1 MNPSDKN
8 NLWIVSPKIKCAH
21 TAFVACVLLLLSHFA
36 IIGCGP
42 LTTDPQ
48 SGIPLDDSSADSRP
62 EKVWPVERT
71 LVSNEV
77 NCIAADANN
86 VWIAT
91 ARGVSRWERQQDQ
104 WLHYTMEDGL
114 ANDMVNAVAV
124 DGQWV
129 WFATDEGVSRY
140 DIQTDTFAT
149 FRTIDGLASDQVSSI
164 AIDGNYVWFGTSEG
178 LNRYDK
184 TIDSWAVRTRKD
196 GLVSK
201 IITTIAVEPEY
212 VWVGTDR
219 EINPDPHGWDED
231 PRFSR
236 GGVSR
241 YHRDTDSWN
250 NYTKSD
256 GLIDSEIAT
265 IAVDDNSVWFGTQD
279 EGVSQYNQ
287 VDQTF
292 IKTYT
297 KTDLLK
303 SNMITS
309 IRSDGFQVWFGTANA
324 GVHRFIKPVNT
335 WVHYTKADGLSSNH
349 VSWITTQGDDVWFAS
364 KEDGISRFDKVTGE
378 WTIYKQ
384 ADFLADNDVRD
395 ITRDADGNLWVA
407 TVAGISVYVPQTRT
421 WEIISKEDGLPT
433 PYITSISISSQ
444 QSSMLRSENNQ
455 QDGIESSEASLPTAI
470 WIGSDRGIG
479 TRTSVGTEW
488 VFHTPPQAAT
498 QGEAFVTAIDADPTQ
513 SNSAIWIGTS
523 LGPAMYDPTSQEWTQ
538 LALPDA
544 PKNPLIVSVLAH
556 KENVWFGGAE
566 GVWRYSIA
574 NKKMHPAAD
583 GLPNPYVSALLLTG
597 EEEKEDT
604 LWAGTRRGL
613 ARYDNTRQRWV
624 PLSFNKQ
631 LPSPNVTALAFGD
644 DILWIGT
651 PKGLG
656 SYTIASDTWNSLSN
670 VPYNIRD
677 ILCDTAAT
685 LWLATDIGLVE
696 YHHHEKAKNVDRDVI
711 EDGATEKH
719 SKTLGKHPS
728 KNTHLTE
735 PQGNIKTGQSGESS
749 ETVVRNVMEDGST
762 EKDSKT
768 PIHLTEPQ
776 GNIKITEPQG
786 NIKTGQSGESSET
799 VVRNVMEDGSTEK
812 DLKTSTHLIEPQGN
826 IKTGQSGESSE
837 TVVRNVMEDG
847 STEKDLKTSIHLI
860 EPQGNIKIHQSRPM
874 REPFLETRVSHI
886 KFDGDYIWFNNWRAS
901 PNGSIVRFH
910 RPTETWRRF
919 TRLDILQSTQ
929 KRSMTFIRWTYVDTD
944 AVWFTTDYGVLRYD
958 KMADTWQHFTTED
971 GLSTDDVNKI
981 AVSEQ
986 SVWVIPMIG
995 LELNHYSKATGTWAV
1010 VEEEGHREIET
1021 IKSLGVDGPNVW
1033 FASGRGLTRYNEITR
1048 EWKNFGPR
1056 DGLAGRG
1063 AEWITVD
1070 DDFIWVARSEW
1081 DRGSNRPLSRFDKKT
1096 KKWTTFSTNDVLAAK
1111 TIRRIIAAEN
1121 DVWILY
1127 RPWDDAGV
1135 TRYDRRTKE
1144 WTTIRSG
1151 RGTLE
1156 LAADDD
1162 YLWLAAPNE
1171 GLRRFHFASGT
1182 WETFKD
1188 IKGLLHNHV
1197 GEYGLAVDEDYVWVG
1212 TLRGLSRYD
1221 KQKESWTPLTA
1232 LPTLI
1237 GRTVR
1242 TVDTD
1247 ERFVWVGTDKGM
1259 SRYDKVLG
1267 NWKNYRQEG
1276 GSENI
1281 ETHGGHWH
1289 RHGRKKKDSLSDNVV
1304 SSIVTDEQYVW
1315 VGTRDGANRFDKIAL
1330 QWDQYK
1336 THHGLP
1342 ANNVTSVSSDG
1353 DSIWV
1358 GTNSGIGKYPRT
1370 ADDLNAWITYTSGTE
1385 IQPSAVSKEF
1395 AESLVTDQIWCITAS
1410 KRHVWVGTRRGVS
1423 KYDIGRDIWQTITV
1437 DDGLASDEVSCI
1449 AIDGDNVWFGSDRGV
1464 TLYNEETKVWAAYT
1478 TEDGLASNKVTTI
1491 GVDGAEVW
1499 IGTYNAGVSRFDQ
1512 LANSWTTYTRDNGLA
1527 HNGILSMSID
1537 SKYVWFGTYRGLSRF
1552 DKRTGIWTVFTE
1564 VYGPEDILR

>member
-1 MNPSDKN
+1 MMNPSDQN
-8 NLWIVSPKIKCAH
+8 NLRIVRHKSKCTY
-21 TAFVACVLLLLSHFA
+21 TAFVACVLLMLCNFV

-48 SGIPLDDSSADSRP
+48 SNVPLEDSGADSRS
-62 EKVWPVERT
+62 EKAWPVERT

-77 NCIAADANN
+77 NCIAADSEN

-91 ARGVSRWERQQDQ
+91 ARGVSRWKRQQDQ
-104 WLHYTMEDGL
+104 WLHYTMENGL

-140 DIQTDTFAT
+140 DTQTDTFAT

-164 AIDGNYVWFGTSEG
+164 AVDGNYVWFGTSNG

-256 GLIDSEIAT
+256 GLIDNEIAT

-364 KEDGISRFDKVTGE
+364 KEDGISRFDKVTGD

-395 ITRDADGNLWVA
+395 IAHDADGNLWVA
-407 TVAGISVYVPQTRT
+407 TVAGISVYAPQTRT

-433 PYITSISISSQ
+433 PYVTSIFINRQSSAVSSQ
-444 QSSMLRSENNQ
+444 PTVSDSNHGNSQLSAISNQ
-455 QDGIESSEASLPTAI
+455 QEGVGEAETSSPTVSDSRQPTAI
-470 WIGSDRGIG
+470 WIGSDRGLG
-479 TRTSVGTEW
+479 TRTYTGDEW
-488 VFHTPPQAAT
+488 VFYTPQNSNRQSTVSRQQEGTEASETSLPKADGSQKPT
-498 QGEAFVTAIDADPTQ
+498 TIHGETFVTAIDADATQ
-513 SNSAIWIGTS
+513 PNPVIWVGTS
-523 LGPAMYDPTSQEWTQ
+523 LGPGMYDPASQKWTQ
-538 LALPDA
+538 LDLPDA
-544 PKNPLIVSVLAH
+544 PKNPLILSVLVH
-556 KENVWFGGAE
+556 DESVWFGGVE
-566 GVWRYSIA
+566 GTWRYSIA
-574 NKKMHPAAD
+574 DRKMHPAAD
-583 GLPNPYVSALLLTG
+583 GLPNPYVSVLLSTG
-597 EEEKEDT
+597 EKEKEKT
-604 LWAGTRRGL
+604 LWAGTRQGL
-613 ARYDNTRQRWV
+613 AKYDNTQQRWV
-624 PLSFNKQ
+624 PLSFNEQ
-631 LPSPNVTALAFGD
+631 LPAPNVTALAFQDG
-644 DILWIGT
+644 ILWIGT
-651 PKGLG
+651 SRGLG
-656 SYTIASDTWNSLSN
+656 SYTIASDAWRSLSN
-670 VPYNIRD
+670 MSYNIRD
-677 ILCDTAAT
+677 ILCTADAT

-696 YHHHEKAKNVDRDVI
+696 YHPPEKTENGVRHVT
-711 EDGATEKH
+711 EDGSTEQH
-719 SKTLGKHPS
+719 SKTLEKHPS
-728 KNTHLTE
+728 KNTHPT
-735 PQGNIKTGQSGESS
+735 
-749 ETVVRNVMEDGST
+749 
-762 EKDSKT
+762 
-768 PIHLTEPQ
+768 
-776 GNIKITEPQG
+776 
-786 NIKTGQSGESSET
+786 
-799 VVRNVMEDGSTEK
+799 
-812 DLKTSTHLIEPQGN
+812 
-826 IKTGQSGESSE
+826 
-837 TVVRNVMEDG
+837 
-847 STEKDLKTSIHLI
+847 
-860 EPQGNIKIHQSRPM
+860 EPQGNIKIHQSRPV

-886 KFDGDYIWFNNWRAS
+886 KFDGDYIWFNNWRTS

-958 KMADTWQHFTTED
+958 KISDTWQHFTAED
-971 GLSTDDVNKI
+971 GLSTEDVNKI

-1021 IKSLGVDGPNVW
+1021 IKSIEVDGPNVW
-1033 FASGRGLTRYNEITR
+1033 FASGRGLTRYNEITQ

-1063 AEWITVD
+1063 GEWITVD
-1070 DDFIWVARSEW
+1070 DDFIWIARSEW
-1081 DRGSNRPLSRFDKKT
+1081 DRGSNRPLSRYDKKT
-1096 KKWTTFSTNDVLAAK
+1096 KKWATFSTNDVLAAK
-1111 TIRRIIAAEN
+1111 TIRRIISTKN

-1221 KQKESWTPLTA
+1221 KRKESWTPLAA

-1289 RHGRKKKDSLSDNVV
+1289 QHGRKKRDCLSDNVV

-1330 QWDQYK
+1330 EWDQYK

-1410 KRHVWVGTRRGVS
+1410 KRHVWIGTRRGVS
-1423 KYDIGRDIWQTITV
+1423 KYEIGRDIWKTITME
-1437 DDGLASDEVSCI
+1437 DGLASDEVSCI

-1464 TLYNEETKVWAAYT
+1464 TLYNEKTEVWAAYT
-1478 TEDGLASNKVTTI
+1478 TADGLASNKVTTI

-1512 LANSWTTYTRDNGLA
+1512 LTDTWTTYTRAEGLA

-1537 SKYVWFGTYRGLSRF
+1537 KNYVWFGTYRGLSRF

>member
-1 MNPSDKN
+1 MMKRTDESKPWNAG
-8 NLWIVSPKIKCAH
+8 LKCRPLYA
-21 TAFVACVLLLLSHFA
+21 ASIACALLLLSFFM
-36 IIGCGP
+36 IVGCGP
-42 LTTDPQ
+42 LITTDPQ
-48 SGIPLDDSSADSRP
+48 SGVPYEGSQTDAGSA
-62 EKVWPVERT
+62 KMWPVERT

-77 NCIAADANN
+77 NCVAADLDN

-91 ARGVSRWERQQDQ
+91 ARGVSRWDRHQDK

-140 DIQTDTFAT
+140 DMQTNTFAT
-149 FRTIDGLASDQVSSI
+149 FRTIDGLASDEVSSI
-164 AIDGNYVWFGTSEG
+164 AVDGNYVWFGTSDG

-201 IITTIAVEPEY
+201 VITTIAVEPEY

-219 EINPDPHGWDED
+219 EINPDEHGWDED

-265 IAVDDNSVWFGTQD
+265 IAVDDDSVWFGTQK

-303 SNMITS
+303 SNMITC
-309 IRSDGFQVWFGTANA
+309 IRADGFQVWFGTANA

-349 VSWITTQGDDVWFAS
+349 VSWITTQGNDVWFGS
-364 KEDGISRFDKVTGE
+364 KEDGVSRFDKVSGE

-384 ADFLADNDVRD
+384 ADFLADNDVRYL
-395 ITRDADGNLWVA
+395 TRDPDGNLWMA
-407 TVAGISVYVPQTRT
+407 TVAGISIYSPQTRN
-421 WEIISKEDGLPT
+421 WEIISRKDGLPT
-433 PYITSISISSQ
+433 PYITSIDFAKEAISHQ
-444 QSSMLRSENNQ
+444 QE
-455 QDGIESSEASLPTAI
+455 GVGSSETSSPTAI
-470 WIGSDRGIG
+470 WIGCDRGLG
-479 TRTSVGTEW
+479 TRAYLGEEWTFQVPPRTE
-488 VFHTPPQAAT
+488 T
-498 QGEAFVTAIDADPTQ
+498 QGEAFVTSVDTGPASQDHLV
-513 SNSAIWIGTS
+513 WIGTS
-523 LGPAMYDPTSQEWTQ
+523 SGPAVYDTASQAWMQ
-538 LALPDA
+538 LALPDT
-544 PKNPLIVSVLAH
+544 PKNLLILSVLAH
-556 KENVWFGGAE
+556 EERVWFGGAE
-566 GVWRYSIA
+566 GVWQYSIA
-574 NKKMHPAAD
+574 DKQMHRVAN
-583 GLPNPYVSALLLTG
+583 GLPNPYVNVLLSTDSG
-597 EEEKEDT
+597 EHPSKNTSPTEET

-613 ARYDNTRQRWV
+613 ARYDSTQQRWT
-624 PLSFNKQ
+624 PLSFNDQ
-631 LPSPNVTALAFGD
+631 LPSPNVTALAFQKG
-644 DILWIGT
+644 ILWIGT
-651 PKGLG
+651 PQGLG
-656 SYTIASDTWNSLSN
+656 SYTIASDSWNSLSN
-670 VPYNIRD
+670 VPYNVRD
-677 ILCDTAAT
+677 ILCDADET
-685 LWLATDIGLVE
+685 LWMATDNGLVE
-696 YHHHEKAKNVDRDVI
+696 YD
-711 EDGATEKH
+711 T
-719 SKTLGKHPS
+719 
-728 KNTHLTE
+728 
-735 PQGNIKTGQSGESS
+735 QSGRE
-749 ETVVRNVMEDGST
+749 V
-762 EKDSKT
+762 
-768 PIHLTEPQ
+768 L
-776 GNIKITEPQG
+776 
-786 NIKTGQSGESSET
+786 
-799 VVRNVMEDGSTEK
+799 
-812 DLKTSTHLIEPQGN
+812 
-826 IKTGQSGESSE
+826 
-837 TVVRNVMEDG
+837 
-847 STEKDLKTSIHLI
+847 
-860 EPQGNIKIHQSRPM
+860 HQSRPV
-874 REPFLETRVSHI
+874 REPFLETRVSNI
-886 KFDGDYIWFNNWRAS
+886 KFDGDYIWLNSWAAS
-901 PNGSIVRFH
+901 PNGALVRFH
-910 RPTETWRRF
+910 RPTATWRRF

-929 KRSMTFIRWTYVDTD
+929 KRSMTLIRWTYVDTD
-944 AVWFTTDYGVLRYD
+944 AVWFTTDYGILRYD
-958 KMADTWQHFTTED
+958 KMTDTWQHFTTEN
-971 GLSTDDVNKI
+971 GLSTNDVNKI

-995 LELNHYSKATGTWAV
+995 LELNHYSKATGTWEI
-1010 VEEEGHREIET
+1010 VEQEDNREVERVKAI
-1021 IKSLGVDGPNVW
+1021 GVDGPNVW

-1048 EWKNFGPR
+1048 EWKDFGPR

-1063 AEWITVD
+1063 GEWITVD

-1081 DRGSNRPLSRFDKKT
+1081 DRGSNRPLSRYDKKT
-1096 KKWTTFSTNDVLAAK
+1096 KKWTTFSTNDVLAAN
-1111 TIRRIIAAEN
+1111 TIRRIIATEN

-1127 RPWDDAGV
+1127 RPWEDAGV
-1135 TRYDRRTKE
+1135 TRYDRRNKE

-1182 WETFKD
+1182 WATFKD

-1221 KQKESWTPLTA
+1221 KRKESWTPLAA

-1247 ERFVWVGTDKGM
+1247 ERFVWVGTEEGM

-1267 NWKNYRQEG
+1267 SWKNYQQEG

-1289 RHGRKKKDSLSDNVV
+1289 RHRRKKKDCLSDDVV
-1304 SSIVTDEQYVW
+1304 SSIVVDEQYVW

-1336 THHGLP
+1336 TEHGLP

-1423 KYDIGRDIWQTITV
+1423 RYDIGRDIWKTITME
-1437 DDGLASDEVSCI
+1437 DGLASDEVSCI

-1464 TLYNEETKVWAAYT
+1464 TLYNEKTEVWAAYT
-1478 TEDGLASNKVTTI
+1478 TEDGLASNKITII

-1512 LANSWTTYTRDNGLA
+1512 LTNSWTTYTREDGLA
-1527 HNGILSMSID
+1527 HNGILSMSVD
-1537 SKYVWFGTYRGLSRF
+1537 SPYVWFGTYRGLNRF
-1552 DKRTGIWTVFTE
+1552 DKRTEIWTTFTE
-1564 VYGPEDILR
+1564 SYGPEDILR

>member
-1 MNPSDKN
+1 MMKRSDESN
-8 NLWIVSPKIKCAH
+8 HWIVEEVSGIGVPSYKSKSFY
-21 TAFVACVLLLLSHFA
+21 TAWVACALLLLVHLV

-42 LTTDPQ
+42 LTSDQQ
-48 SGIPLDDSSADSRP
+48 SNLPFEDSGVDSRS

-77 NCIAADANN
+77 NCIAADSDN

-91 ARGVSRWERQQDQ
+91 ALGVSRWDRQQDK

-114 ANDMVNAVAV
+114 ANDMVNAVAI

-140 DIQTDTFAT
+140 DMQTETFAT
-149 FRTIDGLASDQVSSI
+149 FRTIDGLASDQISSI
-164 AIDGNYVWFGTSEG
+164 AVDGNYVWFGTSDG

-201 IITTIAVEPEY
+201 VITTIAVEPEY

-256 GLIDSEIAT
+256 GLIDSEITT
-265 IAVDDNSVWFGTQD
+265 IAVDDDSVWFGTQK

-309 IRSDGFQVWFGTANA
+309 IRTDGFQVWFGTANA

-349 VSWITTQGDDVWFAS
+349 VSWIVTQGNDVWFAS
-364 KEDGISRFDKVTGE
+364 KEDGVSRFDKVTGE

-384 ADFLADNDVRD
+384 ADFLADNDVRG
-395 ITRDADGNLWVA
+395 ITRDPDGNLWMA
-407 TVAGISVYVPQTRT
+407 TVAGISVYSPQTRS

-433 PYITSISISSQ
+433 PYVTSILISQNSSQ
-444 QSSMLRSENNQ
+444 QSAVSSQQNGSQSSVEKTGQLRNNPVEPEPSLTDNRQ
-455 QDGIESSEASLPTAI
+455 PTTDNSSRL
-470 WIGSDRGIG
+470 WIGTDRGLG
-479 TRTSVGTEW
+479 TRTYMGTEW
-488 VFHTPPQAAT
+488 TFHTPKNSNRQSAVSSQQEGMDASETSLPKAESQQPKAI
-498 QGEAFVTAIDADPTQ
+498 QGEAFVTALDTDATQ
-513 SNSAIWIGTS
+513 SGGVVWLGTS
-523 LGPAMYDPTSQEWTQ
+523 SGPAMYDPASQKWT
-538 LALPDA
+538 LLSIADT
-544 PKNPLIVSVLAH
+544 PKNPIILSVLVRDGS
-556 KENVWFGGAE
+556 VWFGGAE
-566 GVWRYSIA
+566 GVWRYSITE
-574 NKKMHPAAD
+574 KKMHRAAD
-583 GLPNPYVSALLLTG
+583 GLPNPYVNVLLSTSEKG
-597 EEEKEDT
+597 ET

-613 ARYDNTRQRWV
+613 ARYDSTQQRWV
-624 PLSFNKQ
+624 PSSFNKQ
-631 LPSPNVTALAFGD
+631 LPSPNVTALAFQNGV
-644 DILWIGT
+644 LWIGT
-651 PKGLG
+651 TQGLG
-656 SYTIASDTWNSLSN
+656 SYTIVSDSWNSLSN

-677 ILCDTAAT
+677 ILCEADKTI
-685 LWLATDIGLVE
+685 WLATD
-696 YHHHEKAKNVDRDVI
+696 
-711 EDGATEKH
+711 
-719 SKTLGKHPS
+719 
-728 KNTHLTE
+728 
-735 PQGNIKTGQSGESS
+735 TG
-749 ETVVRNVMEDGST
+749 
-762 EKDSKT
+762 
-768 PIHLTEPQ
+768 
-776 GNIKITEPQG
+776 
-786 NIKTGQSGESSET
+786 
-799 VVRNVMEDGSTEK
+799 
-812 DLKTSTHLIEPQGN
+812 LIEYSTQ
-826 IKTGQSGESSE
+826 
-837 TVVRNVMEDG
+837 DG
-847 STEKDLKTSIHLI
+847 REVL
-860 EPQGNIKIHQSRPM
+860 HQSRPV
-874 REPFLETRVSHI
+874 REPFRETRVSHI

-910 RPTETWRRF
+910 RSTETWRRF

-944 AVWFTTDYGVLRYD
+944 AVWFTTDYGILRYD
-958 KMADTWQHFTTED
+958 KILDTWQHFTGED
-971 GLSTDDVNKI
+971 GLSTDDVDKI

-995 LELNHYSKATGTWAV
+995 LELNHYSKATGTWKV
-1010 VEEEGHREIET
+1010 VEQGDNRDIERV
-1021 IKSLGVDGPNVW
+1021 KSLGVDGPEVW
-1033 FASGRGLTRYNEITR
+1033 FASGRGLTRYNETTR
-1048 EWKNFGPR
+1048 EWKDFGPR

-1063 AEWITVD
+1063 GEWITVD

-1081 DRGSNRPLSRFDKKT
+1081 DRGSNRPLSRYDKKT
-1096 KKWTTFSTNDVLAAK
+1096 KKWTTFSTNDVLAAR
-1111 TIRRIIAAEN
+1111 TIRRIIATEN

-1135 TRYDRRTKE
+1135 TRYDRRNKE

-1182 WETFKD
+1182 WATFKD

-1259 SRYDKVLG
+1259 SRYDKALG
-1267 NWKNYRQEG
+1267 IWKNYRQEG

-1289 RHGRKKKDSLSDNVV
+1289 QHGRKKRDSLSDNVV
-1304 SSIVTDEQYVW
+1304 SSIVVDEQYVW

-1330 QWDQYK
+1330 RWDQYK

-1353 DSIWV
+1353 NNIWV

-1410 KRHVWVGTRRGVS
+1410 KKHVWVGTRRGVS
-1423 KYDIGRDIWQTITV
+1423 KYDVGRDIWKTITV
-1437 DDGLASDEVSCI
+1437 EDGLASDEVSCI
-1449 AIDGDNVWFGSDRGV
+1449 AIDGDRVWFGSDLGV
-1464 TLYNEETKVWAAYT
+1464 TLYNEKTQVWAAYT

-1491 GVDGAEVW
+1491 GVDGTEVW

-1512 LANSWTTYTRDNGLA
+1512 LTNTWTTYTREDGLA
-1527 HNGILSMSID
+1527 HNGILSMAIGNT
-1537 SKYVWFGTYRGLSRF
+1537 YVWLGTYRGLSRL
-1552 DKRTGIWTVFTE
+1552 DKRTGIWATFTE
-1564 VYGPEDILR
+1564 SYGPEDILR

>member
-1 MNPSDKN
+1 MFKN
-8 NLWIVSPKIKCAH
+8 LERRRKRSSN
-21 TAFVACVLLLLSHFA
+21 VLVVGLLFLFPLL
-36 IIGCGP
+36 IITGCGP
-42 LTTDPQ
+42 LVTTDPQ
-48 SGIPLDDSSADSRP
+48 STVPLEDSDKNSRP
-62 EKVWPVERT
+62 KKVWPVKRT
-71 LVSNEV
+71 LVSNET
-77 NCIAADANN
+77 NCIAADSEN

-114 ANDMVNAVAV
+114 ANDMVNAVAI

-140 DIQTDTFAT
+140 DTQTNTFAT

-164 AIDGNYVWFGTSEG
+164 AVDANYVWFGTSNG

-196 GLVSK
+196 GLVSR

-212 VWVGTDR
+212 VWVGTDK

-231 PRFSR
+231 PRFSK

-256 GLIDSEIAT
+256 GLIDNEIAT
-265 IAVDDNSVWFGTQD
+265 IAVDDDSVWFGTQK

-335 WVHYTKADGLSSNH
+335 WVHYTKTDGLSSNH
-349 VSWITTQGDDVWFAS
+349 VSWITTHGNDVWFAS
-364 KEDGISRFDKVTGE
+364 KEDGVSRFDKVTGE

-384 ADFLADNDVRD
+384 ADFLADNDVRA
-395 ITRDADGNLWVA
+395 ITRDNNGNLWIA
-407 TVAGISVYVPQTRT
+407 TVAGISVYAPQTRR
-421 WEIISKEDGLPT
+421 WESISRKDGLPT
-433 PYITSISISSQ
+433 PYITSILVSDQ
-444 QSSMLRSENNQ
+444 QDSGQPSVSDSLRSPTAKRTSVNQ
-455 QDGIESSEASLPTAI
+455 KPPIAEGFREPKAESRKPKAI
-470 WIGSDRGIG
+470 WIGTDRGLG
-479 TRTSVGTEW
+479 TRTYIGDEW
-488 VFHTPPQAAT
+488 IFHTPQNSRQSSVSDSDQQDSGQPSAVSDQQRDSLAESREPRAESHSSDSRKPKAESDQPT
-498 QGEAFVTAIDADPTQ
+498 AILEAFVTAVDADATQ
-513 SNSAIWIGTS
+513 SDPVIWLGTS
-523 LGPAMYDPTSQEWTQ
+523 LGPAMYDITAQEWTQ
-538 LALPDA
+538 LSLPDT
-544 PKNPLIVSVLAH
+544 PKNPLISCVLADN
-556 KENVWFGGAE
+556 ESVWFGGVA
-566 GVWRYSIA
+566 GVWRYAIA
-574 NKKMHPAAD
+574 DKKMHRTTD
-583 GLPNPYVSALLLTG
+583 GLPNPYVNVLLSTSENELQ
-597 EEEKEDT
+597 T

-613 ARYDNTRQRWV
+613 AKYDSTHQRWV
-624 PLSFNKQ
+624 PLSFNDE
-631 LPSPNVTALAFGD
+631 LPSPNVTALAFRDG
-644 DILWIGT
+644 ILWIGT
-651 PKGLG
+651 PRGLG
-656 SYTIASDTWNSLSN
+656 SYAIETKKWSVLSN
-670 VPYNIRD
+670 LSYNIRD
-677 ILCDTAAT
+677 ILCEEDGT
-685 LWLATDIGLVE
+685 LWLATDTGLVE
-696 YHHHEKAKNVDRDVI
+696 YRTHEISKNAARNAV
-711 EDGATEKH
+711 EGGSTEKH
-719 SKTLGKHPS
+719 TDGK
-728 KNTHLTE
+728 THLTE
-735 PQGNIKTGQSGESS
+735 PQGKLKTPKN
-749 ETVVRNVMEDGST
+749 VARNAVEGGST
-762 EKDSKT
+762 EKHANGKT
-768 PIHLTEPQ
+768 HLTEPQ
-776 GNIKITEPQG
+776 GKIK
-786 NIKTGQSGESSET
+786 N
-799 VVRNVMEDGSTEK
+799 
-812 DLKTSTHLIEPQGN
+812 IEPQGI
-826 IKTGQSGESSE
+826 IK
-837 TVVRNVMEDG
+837 V
-847 STEKDLKTSIHLI
+847 
-860 EPQGNIKIHQSRPM
+860 HQSRPV
-874 REPFLETRVSHI
+874 REPFLETLVSNI
-886 KFDGDYIWFNNWRAS
+886 TFDSDYIWFTNWRAS

-958 KMADTWQHFTTED
+958 KMADTWQHFTTAD
-971 GLSTDDVNKI
+971 GLSTDDVDKI

-995 LELNHYSKATGTWAV
+995 LELNRYRKAAGTWDV
-1010 VEEEGHREIET
+1010 VEEEGHREIER
-1021 IKSLGVDGPNVW
+1021 IQSLGVDGPDVW
-1033 FASGRGLTRYNEITR
+1033 FASGRGLTRYNEMTG

-1070 DDFIWVARSEW
+1070 NDFIWVARSEW
-1081 DRGSNRPLSRFDKKT
+1081 DRGSNRPLSRYDKKT

-1111 TIRRIIAAEN
+1111 TIRRIIATEK

-1182 WETFKD
+1182 WTTFKD

-1197 GEYGLAVDEDYVWVG
+1197 GEYGLAVDADYVWVG

-1221 KQKESWTPLTA
+1221 KRKESWTPLTA
-1232 LPTLI
+1232 LPTLV
-1237 GRTVR
+1237 GRTIR

-1247 ERFVWVGTDKGM
+1247 ERFVWVGSDKGM
-1259 SRYDKVLG
+1259 SRYDKVFG
-1267 NWKNYRQEG
+1267 TWKNYRQDG

-1289 RHGRKKKDSLSDNVV
+1289 QHGRKKRGSLSDNVV

-1330 QWDQYK
+1330 RWDQYK
-1336 THHGLP
+1336 TEHGLP
-1342 ANNVTSVSSDG
+1342 ANNITSVSSDG

-1423 KYDIGRDIWQTITV
+1423 KYDIGRDIWKTITV
-1437 DDGLASDEVSCI
+1437 EDGLASDEVSCI
-1449 AIDGDNVWFGSDRGV
+1449 AIDGERVWFGSDRGV
-1464 TLYNEETKVWAAYT
+1464 TRYNEKMDVWAAYT

-1491 GVDGAEVW
+1491 GVDGTEVW
-1499 IGTYNAGVSRFDQ
+1499 MGTYNAGVSRFDQ
-1512 LANSWTTYTRDNGLA
+1512 LTDTWTTYTRDDGLA
-1527 HNGILSMSID
+1527 HNGILSMAIGRN
-1537 SKYVWFGTYRGLSRF
+1537 YIWFGTYRGLSRF
-1552 DKRTGIWTVFTE
+1552 DKRTRTWTTFTE
-1564 VYGPEDILR
+1564 FYGPEDILR

>member
-1 MNPSDKN
+1 MTQPSDKN
-8 NLWIVSPKIKCAH
+8 NLRIESLTSKCAY
-21 TAFVACVLLLLSHFA
+21 TASVVCALLFFPLFV

-48 SGIPLDDSSADSRP
+48 SNVPLKDSDTDSRP
-62 EKVWPVERT
+62 EKTWPVKRT

-77 NCIAADANN
+77 NCIAADSEN

-91 ARGVSRWERQQDQ
+91 ARGVSRWKRQQDK

-114 ANDMVNAVAV
+114 ANDMVNAVAI

-140 DIQTDTFAT
+140 DLQTDTFAT
-149 FRTIDGLASDQVSSI
+149 FRTINGLASDQVSSI
-164 AIDGNYVWFGTSEG
+164 AIEGNYVWFGTSNG

-231 PRFSR
+231 PRFSK

-265 IAVDDNSVWFGTQD
+265 IAVDDDSVWFGTQK

-309 IRSDGFQVWFGTANA
+309 IRTDGFQVWFGTANA

-349 VSWITTQGDDVWFAS
+349 VSWITTQGNDVWFAT
-364 KEDGISRFDKVTGE
+364 KEDGVSRFDKVTGE

-384 ADFLADNDVRD
+384 ADFLADNDVRA
-395 ITRDADGNLWVA
+395 ITRDTDGNLWMA
-407 TVAGISVYVPQTRT
+407 TVAGISVYSPQTRS

-433 PYITSISISSQ
+433 PYVTSILIAKEAISK
-444 QSSMLRSENNQ
+444 
-455 QDGIESSEASLPTAI
+455 EASHQSKTSSADSSREPKAESHSARI
-470 WIGSDRGIG
+470 WIGSDRGLG
-479 TRTSVGTEW
+479 TRKHLGDEW
-488 VFHTPPQAAT
+488 TFHTPPRVET
-498 QGEAFVTAIDADPTQ
+498 HSEAFVTAIDADATQ
-513 SNSAIWIGTS
+513 PNPVIWLGTS
-523 LGPAMYDPTSQEWTQ
+523 SGPAMYEPISQKWTQ
-538 LALPDA
+538 LAVPDA
-544 PKNPLIVSVLAH
+544 PQNPLILSVLVRDGSA
-556 KENVWFGGAE
+556 WFGGVD

-574 NKKMHPAAD
+574 DKKMHRAAD
-583 GLPNPYVSALLLTG
+583 GLPNPYVNILLSTG
-597 EEEKEDT
+597 EKGKAET
-604 LWAGTRRGL
+604 LWAGTHKGL
-613 ARYDNTRQRWV
+613 AKYDSTQQRWV
-624 PLSFNKQ
+624 PLSPSNIEKHEQ
-631 LPSPNVTALAFGD
+631 LPSLNVTALAFRDGT
-644 DILWIGT
+644 LWIGT
-651 PKGLG
+651 PQGLG
-656 SYTIASDTWNSLSN
+656 SYAIASDSWSSHSN

-677 ILCDTAAT
+677 ILCETDETF
-685 LWLATDIGLVE
+685 WLATDIGLVE
-696 YHHHEKAKNVDRDVI
+696 YHNHKKTKN
-711 EDGATEKH
+711 
-719 SKTLGKHPS
+719 
-728 KNTHLTE
+728 
-735 PQGNIKTGQSGESS
+735 
-749 ETVVRNVMEDGST
+749 VVRNV
-762 EKDSKT
+762 T
-768 PIHLTEPQ
+768 PP
-776 GNIKITEPQG
+776 P
-786 NIKTGQSGESSET
+786 
-799 VVRNVMEDGSTEK
+799 
-812 DLKTSTHLIEPQGN
+812 
-826 IKTGQSGESSE
+826 
-837 TVVRNVMEDG
+837 
-847 STEKDLKTSIHLI
+847 LI
-860 EPQGNIKIHQSRPM
+860 EPQGNIKIHQSRPV
-874 REPFLETRVSHI
+874 REPFLETRVSDI
-886 KFDGDYIWFNNWRAS
+886 KFDGDYIWFNNWKAS
-901 PNGSIVRFH
+901 PNGGILRFH
-910 RPTETWRRF
+910 RPTTTWRRF

-929 KRSMTFIRWTYVDTD
+929 KRSMTFVRWIYVDTD

-958 KMADTWQHFTTED
+958 KMADTWQHFTSED
-971 GLSTDDVNKI
+971 GLSTDDVDKI
-981 AVSEQ
+981 AISEQ
-986 SVWVIPMIG
+986 SVWVIPIIG
-995 LELNHYSKATGTWAV
+995 LELNHYSKATGTWDV
-1010 VEEEGHREIET
+1010 VEEEGHREIER

-1033 FASGRGLTRYNEITR
+1033 FASGRGLTRYNETTG

-1063 AEWITVD
+1063 AEWITID

-1081 DRGSNRPLSRFDKKT
+1081 DRGSNRPLSRYDKKT

-1111 TIRRIIAAEN
+1111 TIRRIIATEK

-1144 WTTIRSG
+1144 WTTIKSG

-1182 WETFKD
+1182 WTTFKD

-1221 KQKESWTPLTA
+1221 KRKESWTPLAA
-1232 LPTLI
+1232 LPTLV

-1242 TVDTD
+1242 TVDAD
-1247 ERFVWVGTDKGM
+1247 ERFVWVGTDEGM
-1259 SRYDKVLG
+1259 SRYDQVLG
-1267 NWKNYRQEG
+1267 TWKNYRQEG

-1289 RHGRKKKDSLSDNVV
+1289 QHGRKKKGSLSDNVV
-1304 SSIVTDEQYVW
+1304 SSIVVDEQYVW
-1315 VGTRDGANRFDKIAL
+1315 IGTRDGVNRFDKIAL

-1336 THHGLP
+1336 TEHGLP

-1410 KRHVWVGTRRGVS
+1410 KKHVWVGTRRGVS
-1423 KYDIGRDIWQTITV
+1423 RYDIGRDIWRTITEE
-1437 DDGLASDEVSCI
+1437 DGLASNEVSCI

-1464 TLYNEETKVWAAYT
+1464 TLYNEKTDVWAAYT
-1478 TEDGLASNKVTTI
+1478 PEDGLASNKVTTI
-1491 GVDGAEVW
+1491 GVDGTEVW
-1499 IGTYNAGVSRFDQ
+1499 IGTYNAGISRFDQ
-1512 LANSWTTYTRDNGLA
+1512 LTDTWTTYTRDDGLA
-1527 HNGILSMSID
+1527 HNGILSMVIGRN
-1537 SKYVWFGTYRGLSRF
+1537 YVWFGTYRGLSRF
-1552 DKRTGIWTVFTE
+1552 DKRAGTWTTFTE
-1564 VYGPEDILR
+1564 SYGPEDILR

>member
-1 MNPSDKN
+1 MTQPSNKN
-8 NLWIVSPKIKCAH
+8 NLRIENSTSKCAY
-21 TAFVACVLLLLSHFA
+21 TASVVCALLLFPLLVV
-36 IIGCGP
+36 IGCGP

-48 SGIPLDDSSADSRP
+48 SNVPLGDADTDSRP
-62 EKVWPVERT
+62 GKTWPVKRT

-77 NCIAADANN
+77 NCIAADPEN

-114 ANDMVNAVAV
+114 ANDMVNAVAI
-124 DGQWV
+124 DGQWA

-140 DIQTDTFAT
+140 DIQTDTFST

-164 AIDGNYVWFGTSEG
+164 SVDGNYVWFGTSNG

-231 PRFSR
+231 PRFSK

-265 IAVDDNSVWFGTQD
+265 IAVDDDSVWFGTQK

-303 SNMITS
+303 SNMITC

-335 WVHYTKADGLSSNH
+335 WVHYTQTDGLSSNH
-349 VSWITTQGDDVWFAS
+349 VSWITTQGNDVWFAT
-364 KEDGISRFDKVTGE
+364 KEDGVSRFDKVTGK

-384 ADFLADNDVRD
+384 ADFLADNDVRA
-395 ITRDADGNLWVA
+395 ITRDTDGNLWIA
-407 TVAGISVYVPQTRT
+407 TVAGISVYTPQTGR
-421 WEIISKEDGLPT
+421 WEIIAKEDGLPT
-433 PYITSISISSQ
+433 PYVTSVFISR
-444 QSSMLRSENNQ
+444 QSSVTSGQLKEGTVESDSSFTDNQKLKTENH
-455 QDGIESSEASLPTAI
+455 SV
-470 WIGSDRGIG
+470 WIGSDRGLG
-479 TRTSVGTEW
+479 TRKYVGSEW
-488 VFHTPPQAAT
+488 TFHTPRNSGQSPVISDPLKDGALESESSST
-498 QGEAFVTAIDADPTQ
+498 ENRKLKTENYSHGEAFVTSIDADATQ
-513 SNSAIWIGTS
+513 PNPVIWLGTS
-523 LGPAMYDPTSQEWTQ
+523 SGPAMYDPTSQEWKQ
-538 LALPDA
+538 LAVPDA
-544 PKNPLIVSVLAH
+544 PKNPLILSVRVDN
-556 KENVWFGGAE
+556 KSVWFGGVE

-574 NKKMHPAAD
+574 DKKMHRAAD
-583 GLPNPYVSALLLTG
+583 GLPSPHVSVLLSTD
-597 EEEKEDT
+597 EKGKAET
-604 LWAGTRRGL
+604 LWAGTHKGL
-613 ARYDNTRQRWV
+613 ARYDSTQQRWL
-624 PLSFNKQ
+624 PLPPSNIEKSAQ
-631 LPSPNVTALAFGD
+631 LPSPNVTALAFRDG
-644 DILWIGT
+644 ILWIGT
-651 PKGLG
+651 PQGLG
-656 SYTIASDTWNSLSN
+656 SYTISTKKWNFLSN
-670 VPYNIRD
+670 MPYNIRD
-677 ILCDTAAT
+677 IFCEEDGT
-685 LWLATDIGLVE
+685 LWLATDIGLLE
-696 YHHHEKAKNVDRDVI
+696 YHNGYRSSVI
-711 EDGATEKH
+711 GHRLKER
-719 SKTLGKHPS
+719 PV
-728 KNTHLTE
+728 E
-735 PQGNIKTGQSGESS
+735 PESS
-749 ETVVRNVMEDGST
+749 LTDNRHPTTDN
-762 EKDSKT
+762 
-768 PIHLTEPQ
+768 HL
-776 GNIKITEPQG
+776 
-786 NIKTGQSGESSET
+786 
-799 VVRNVMEDGSTEK
+799 
-812 DLKTSTHLIEPQGN
+812 
-826 IKTGQSGESSE
+826 
-837 TVVRNVMEDG
+837 
-847 STEKDLKTSIHLI
+847 
-860 EPQGNIKIHQSRPM
+860 KIHQSRPV
-874 REPFLETRVSHI
+874 REPFLEVRVSDI
-886 KFDGDYIWFNNWRAS
+886 KFDGDYIWFNNWKAS
-901 PNGSIVRFH
+901 PNGGIVRFH
-910 RPTETWRRF
+910 RPTTTWRRF

-929 KRSMTFIRWTYVDTD
+929 KRSMTFVRWIYVDTD

-958 KMADTWQHFTTED
+958 KMADTWQHFTKKD
-971 GLSTDDVNKI
+971 GLSTDDVDKI
-981 AVSEQ
+981 AISEQ

-995 LELNHYSKATGTWAV
+995 LELNHYSKATGTWDV
-1010 VEEEGHREIET
+1010 VEEEGHREIER

-1033 FASGRGLTRYNEITR
+1033 FASGRGLTRYNEITG

-1063 AEWITVD
+1063 AEWITID

-1081 DRGSNRPLSRFDKKT
+1081 DRGSNRPLSRYDKKT

-1111 TIRRIIAAEN
+1111 TIRRIIATQK

-1144 WTTIRSG
+1144 WTTIKSG

-1182 WETFKD
+1182 WTTFKD

-1221 KQKESWTPLTA
+1221 KRKESWTPLTA
-1232 LPTLI
+1232 LPTVV

-1242 TVDTD
+1242 TVDAD
-1247 ERFVWVGTDKGM
+1247 ERFVWVGTDEGM
-1259 SRYDKVLG
+1259 SRYDQVLG
-1267 NWKNYRQEG
+1267 TWKNYRQEG

-1289 RHGRKKKDSLSDNVV
+1289 QHGRKKKGSLSDNVV
-1304 SSIVTDEQYVW
+1304 SSIVVDEQYVW
-1315 VGTRDGANRFDKIAL
+1315 IGTRDGVNRFDKIAL

-1336 THHGLP
+1336 TEHGVP

-1395 AESLVTDQIWCITAS
+1395 AESLVTDEIWCITAS
-1410 KRHVWVGTRRGVS
+1410 KKHVWVGTRRGVS
-1423 KYDIGRDIWQTITV
+1423 KYDIGRDIWKTITIE
-1437 DDGLASDEVSCI
+1437 DGLASDEVSCI
-1449 AIDGDNVWFGSDRGV
+1449 AIDRDNVWFGSDRGV
-1464 TLYNEETKVWAAYT
+1464 TLYNEKTDVWAAYT

-1491 GVDGAEVW
+1491 GVDGTDVW
-1499 IGTYNAGVSRFDQ
+1499 IGTYNAGISRFDQ
-1512 LANSWTTYTRDNGLA
+1512 VTDTWTTYTREDGLA
-1527 HNGILSMSID
+1527 HNGILSMVIGRN
-1537 SKYVWFGTYRGLSRF
+1537 YVWFGTYRGLSRF
-1552 DKRTGIWTVFTE
+1552 DKRTGTWTTFTE
-1564 VYGPEDILR
+1564 SYGPEDILR

>member
-1 MNPSDKN
+1 MIKQADRSIPPFPSSPFPIINGCPGHGPQIMRFKKKYLN
-8 NLWIVSPKIKCAH
+8 VVPIVWA
-21 TAFVACVLLLLSHFA
+21 LLLLPLFL
-36 IIGCGP
+36 IMGCGA
-42 LTTDPQ
+42 LVTDQQ
-48 SGIPLDDSSADSRP
+48 SGVPFEDSQTGLVP
-62 EKVWPVERT
+62 EKTWPVERT

-77 NCIAADANN
+77 NCIAADSDN

-91 ARGVSRWERQQDQ
+91 ARGVSRWDRQRDK

-140 DIQTDTFAT
+140 DMQTNTFST
-149 FRTIDGLASDQVSSI
+149 FRTIDGLASDLVSSV
-164 AIDGNYVWFGTSEG
+164 AVDGNYVWFGTSDG

-201 IITTIAVEPEY
+201 VITTIAVETEY

-219 EINPDPHGWDED
+219 EMNPDPHGWDED

-265 IAVDDNSVWFGTQD
+265 IAVDDDSVWFGTQD
-279 EGVSQYNQ
+279 EGVSQYNK

-303 SNMITS
+303 SNMIS
-309 IRSDGFQVWFGTANA
+309 CIRTDGFQVWFGTANS

-335 WVHYTKADGLSSNH
+335 WVHYTKADGLSSDH
-349 VSWITTQGDDVWFAS
+349 VSWITTQGNDVWFAS
-364 KEDGISRFDKVTGE
+364 KEDGVSRFDKVTGE
-378 WTIYKQ
+378 WTMYKQ
-384 ADFLADNDVRD
+384 ADFLADNDVRG
-395 ITRDADGNLWVA
+395 IARDADGNLWLA
-407 TVAGISVYVPQTRT
+407 TVAGISIYSPQTRS
-421 WEIISKEDGLPT
+421 WEIISKKDGLST
-433 PYITSISISSQ
+433 PYITSVHIGHQPSAVSDQQEEPVTESNTTLAQTDSQ
-444 QSSMLRSENNQ
+444 QPTTDNHSSRV
-455 QDGIESSEASLPTAI
+455 
-470 WIGSDRGIG
+470 WIGSDRGLG
-479 TRTSVGTEW
+479 TQVPLSGEW
-488 VFHTPPQAAT
+488 TFRVPPRSQT
-498 QGEAFVTAIDADPTQ
+498 QGEAFVTSIDSSTASS
-513 SNSAIWIGTS
+513 SNHIWLGTS
-523 LGPAMYDPTSQEWTQ
+523 SGPAMYDTISEEWTQ

-544 PKNPLIVSVLAH
+544 PKNTLISSVLAH
-556 KENVWFGGAE
+556 GRSVWFGGAE
-566 GVWRYSIA
+566 GVWWYSIESEE
-574 NKKMHPAAD
+574 MHRAAD
-583 GLPNPYVSALLLTG
+583 GLPNLYVNVLLSTG
-597 EEEKEDT
+597 KNEEQT
-604 LWAGTRRGL
+604 FWAGTRQGL
-613 ARYDNTRQRWV
+613 ARYDRNRQSWV
-624 PLSFNKQ
+624 PLPFNEQ
-631 LPSPNVTALAFGD
+631 LPSPNVTALAFQNG
-644 DILWIGT
+644 ILWIGT
-651 PKGLG
+651 PQGLG
-656 SYTIASDTWNSLSN
+656 SYTVASDSWNSLSN
-670 VPYNIRD
+670 VPYNVRD
-677 ILCDTAAT
+677 ILCGTDET
-685 LWLATDIGLVE
+685 LWLATDAGLVE
-696 YHHHEKAKNVDRDVI
+696 YNTQN
-711 EDGATEKH
+711 GTEG
-719 SKTLGKHPS
+719 L
-728 KNTHLTE
+728 
-735 PQGNIKTGQSGESS
+735 
-749 ETVVRNVMEDGST
+749 
-762 EKDSKT
+762 
-768 PIHLTEPQ
+768 
-776 GNIKITEPQG
+776 
-786 NIKTGQSGESSET
+786 
-799 VVRNVMEDGSTEK
+799 
-812 DLKTSTHLIEPQGN
+812 
-826 IKTGQSGESSE
+826 
-837 TVVRNVMEDG
+837 
-847 STEKDLKTSIHLI
+847 
-860 EPQGNIKIHQSRPM
+860 HQSRPV
-874 REPFLETRVSHI
+874 REPFLETMVSNI
-886 KFDGDYIWFNNWRAS
+886 KFDGDYIWFTNWRAS
-901 PNGSIVRFH
+901 PNGGIVRFH

-929 KRSMTFIRWTYVDTD
+929 KRSMAYIRWTYVDTD

-958 KMADTWQHFTTED
+958 KMTDTWQHFTPED
-971 GLSTDDVNKI
+971 GLSTGDLNKI

-995 LELNHYSKATGTWAV
+995 LELNHYSKATGVWEV
-1010 VEEEGHREIET
+1010 VEEEGHRDIEV
-1021 IKSLGVDGPNVW
+1021 IKALGVDGPEVW

-1048 EWKNFGPR
+1048 EWKTFGPR

-1070 DDFIWVARSEW
+1070 HEFIWVARSEW
-1081 DRGSNRPLSRFDKKT
+1081 DRGSNRPLSRYDKKT
-1096 KKWTTFSTNDVLAAK
+1096 KKWTTFSTNDVLAAR
-1111 TIRRIIAAEN
+1111 TIRRIIATEN

-1127 RPWDDAGV
+1127 RPWEDVGV
-1135 TRYDRRTKE
+1135 TRYDRRNKE

-1182 WETFKD
+1182 WATFKD

-1221 KQKESWTPLTA
+1221 KRKESWTPLTA
-1232 LPTLI
+1232 LPTLV
-1237 GRTVR
+1237 GRTIR

-1259 SRYDKVLG
+1259 SRYDKNLG
-1267 NWKNYRQEG
+1267 TWKNYRQEG

-1289 RHGRKKKDSLSDNVV
+1289 RHGRKKRDSLSDNVV
-1304 SSIVTDEQYVW
+1304 SSIVVDEQYVW
-1315 VGTRDGANRFDKIAL
+1315 VGTRDGANRFDKLAL
-1330 QWDQYK
+1330 RWDQYK
-1336 THHGLP
+1336 SEHGLP

-1353 DSIWV
+1353 NNIWV

-1370 ADDLNAWITYTSGTE
+1370 ADDRNAWITYTSGTE

-1395 AESLVTDQIWCITAS
+1395 AESLVTDQIWCITSS

-1423 KYDIGRDIWQTITV
+1423 KYDVGRDIWKTITV
-1437 DDGLASDEVSCI
+1437 EDGLASNEVSCI
-1449 AIDGDNVWFGSDRGV
+1449 AIDGDRVWFGSDRGV
-1464 TLYNEETKVWAAYT
+1464 TLYNEKTDVWAAYT

-1491 GVDGAEVW
+1491 GVDGTEVW

-1512 LANSWTTYTRDNGLA
+1512 LTDSWTTYTRDDGLA
-1527 HNGILSMSID
+1527 HNGILSMTIGS
-1537 SKYVWFGTYRGLSRF
+1537 SYVWLGTYRGLSRF
-1552 DKRTGIWTVFTE
+1552 DKRTGIWTTFTE
-1564 VYGPEDILR
+1564 SYGPEDILR

>member
-1 MNPSDKN
+1 MMNRLDDSDPPITFESLERRRKRSDAVPI
-8 NLWIVSPKIKCAH
+8 LC
-21 TAFVACVLLLLSHFA
+21 LLFLFPLFM
-36 IIGCGP
+36 ITGCGP
-42 LTTDPQ
+42 LVTTDPQ
-48 SGIPLDDSSADSRP
+48 STVPLEDSDTDARP
-62 EKVWPVERT
+62 QKIWPLKRT

-77 NCIAADANN
+77 NCIAADSEN

-91 ARGVSRWERQQDQ
+91 ARGVSRWKRQPDQ

-114 ANDMVNAVAV
+114 ANDRVNAVAI

-164 AIDGNYVWFGTSEG
+164 AVDGNYVWFGTSNG

-250 NYTKSD
+250 NYTRSD
-256 GLIDSEIAT
+256 GLIDNEIAT
-265 IAVDDNSVWFGTQD
+265 IAVDDDSVWFGTQK

-349 VSWITTQGDDVWFAS
+349 VSWITTHGNDVWFAS
-364 KEDGISRFDKVTGE
+364 KEDGVSRFDKVTGE

-384 ADFLADNDVRD
+384 ADFLADNDVRA
-395 ITRDADGNLWVA
+395 ITRDTDGNLWIA
-407 TVAGISVYVPQTRT
+407 TVAGISVYSPETRS

-433 PYITSISISSQ
+433 PYITSILVSHQRGSGRMEGGKVESRSHPSL
-444 QSSMLRSENNQ
+444 QSSTLP
-455 QDGIESSEASLPTAI
+455 SSAI
-470 WIGSDRGIG
+470 WVGNDRGLG
-479 TRTSVGTEW
+479 TRMYAGDEWIFYTPEEVTSGQLPVASKEDSGNRKLETGNAKKEGSGRPSDSSLVTGNW
-488 VFHTPPQAAT
+488 KLETPSR
-498 QGEAFVTAIDADPTQ
+498 EAFVTAVDADTTQ
-513 SNSAIWIGTS
+513 SDPVIWLGTS
-523 LGPAMYDPTSQEWTQ
+523 LGPAMYDPTSQKWTQ
-538 LALPDA
+538 LDVPES
-544 PKNPLIVSVLAH
+544 PPVKNPLISSVLVRDGS
-556 KENVWFGGAE
+556 VWFGGVG

-574 NKKMHPAAD
+574 DKKMHPAND
-583 GLPNPYVSALLLTG
+583 GLPNPSVNVLLSIGDG
-597 EEEKEDT
+597 EEET
-604 LWAGTRRGL
+604 IWAGTHQGL
-613 ARYDNTRQRWV
+613 ARYDKIRHRWL
-624 PLSFNKQ
+624 PLPFNAQ
-631 LPSPNVTALAFGD
+631 LPSPNVTALAFRDGV
-644 DILWIGT
+644 LWIGT
-651 PKGLG
+651 PKGLVG
-656 SYTIASDTWNSLSN
+656 VRFPNPHIKGQEHGLGNPTPTETD

-677 ILCDTAAT
+677 ILCEDDTI
-685 LWLATDIGLVE
+685 WLATDIGLVK
-696 YHHHEKAKNVDRDVI
+696 YHWRRGEVTSGQLPVA
-711 EDGATEKH
+711 
-719 SKTLGKHPS
+719 SKEGSSLET
-728 KNTHLTE
+728 
-735 PQGNIKTGQSGESS
+735 GNWKL
-749 ETVVRNVMEDGST
+749 ET
-762 EKDSKT
+762 DS
-768 PIHLTEPQ
+768 
-776 GNIKITEPQG
+776 
-786 NIKTGQSGESSET
+786 
-799 VVRNVMEDGSTEK
+799 
-812 DLKTSTHLIEPQGN
+812 
-826 IKTGQSGESSE
+826 
-837 TVVRNVMEDG
+837 
-847 STEKDLKTSIHLI
+847 
-860 EPQGNIKIHQSRPM
+860 IKIHQSRPV
-874 REPFLETRVSHI
+874 REPFLETLVSNI
-886 KFDGDYIWFNNWRAS
+886 EFDGDYIWFTNWRSS

-919 TRLDILQSTQ
+919 TRLDILKSTQ
-929 KRSMTFIRWTYVDTD
+929 KRSMTFIRWTYIDTD

-958 KMADTWQHFTTED
+958 KIADTWQHFTTED
-971 GLSTDDVNKI
+971 GLSTDDLDKI

-995 LELNHYSKATGTWAV
+995 LELNRYSKATGTWDV
-1010 VEEEGHREIET
+1010 VEEEGHREIER

-1033 FASGRGLTRYNEITR
+1033 FASGRGLTRYNEITQ

-1081 DRGSNRPLSRFDKKT
+1081 DRGSNRPLSRYDKKT
-1096 KKWTTFSTNDVLAAK
+1096 EKWTTFSTNDVLAAK
-1111 TIRRIIAAEN
+1111 TIRRIIATEK

-1182 WETFKD
+1182 WTTFKD
-1188 IKGLLHNHV
+1188 VMGLLHNHV

-1221 KQKESWTPLTA
+1221 KRKESWTPLTA
-1232 LPTLI
+1232 LPTLL
-1237 GRTVR
+1237 GRTIR

-1247 ERFVWVGTDKGM
+1247 ERFVWIGSDKGM

-1267 NWKNYRQEG
+1267 TWKNYQQEG

-1289 RHGRKKKDSLSDNVV
+1289 RHGRKKRDSLSDNVV

-1315 VGTRDGANRFDKIAL
+1315 IGTRDGANRFDKIAL
-1330 QWDQYK
+1330 RWDQYK

-1342 ANNVTSVSSDG
+1342 ANNITSVSSDG

-1423 KYDIGRDIWQTITV
+1423 KYDIGRDIWKTITV
-1437 DDGLASDEVSCI
+1437 EDGLASDEVSCI
-1449 AIDGDNVWFGSDRGV
+1449 AIDGERVWFGSDRGV
-1464 TLYNEETKVWAAYT
+1464 TLYNEKTDLWAAYT
-1478 TEDGLASNKVTTI
+1478 TEDGLASDKVTTI
-1491 GVDGAEVW
+1491 GVDGTEVW

-1512 LANSWTTYTRDNGLA
+1512 LTNTWTAYTRDDGLA
-1527 HNGILSMSID
+1527 HNGILSMAID
-1537 SKYVWFGTYRGLSRF
+1537 THYVWFGTYRGLSRF
-1552 DKRTGIWTVFTE
+1552 DKRTATWTTFTE
-1564 VYGPEDILR
+1564 SYGPEDILR

>member
-1 MNPSDKN
+1 M
-8 NLWIVSPKIKCAH
+8 IKQADESKPLY
-21 TAFVACVLLLLSHFA
+21 AALVACTLLLLSFFMVV
-36 IIGCGP
+36 GCGP
-42 LTTDPQ
+42 LITTDPQ
-48 SGIPLDDSSADSRP
+48 SGLPYDGATVDSRS
-62 EKVWPVERT
+62 KKTWPVERT

-77 NCIAADANN
+77 NCIAADSDN

-91 ARGVSRWERQQDQ
+91 ARGISRWNRQQDK

-114 ANDMVNAVAV
+114 SNDMVNAVAV

-140 DIQTDTFAT
+140 DMQTDTFST

-164 AIDGNYVWFGTSEG
+164 AVDGNYVWFGTSEG

-201 IITTIAVEPEY
+201 VITTIAVEPEY

-265 IAVDDNSVWFGTQD
+265 IAVDDDSVWFGTQN

-287 VDQTF
+287 IDQTF

-309 IRSDGFQVWFGTANA
+309 IRSDGFQVWFGTANS

-335 WVHYTKADGLSSNH
+335 WVHYTRADGLSSNH
-349 VSWITTQGDDVWFAS
+349 VSWITTQGNDVWFGS
-364 KEDGISRFDKVTGE
+364 KEDGVSRFDKVSGE

-384 ADFLADNDVRD
+384 ADFLADNDVRYVTQD
-395 ITRDADGNLWVA
+395 PDGNLWAA
-407 TVAGISVYVPQTRT
+407 TVAGISIYSPQTRS
-421 WEIISKEDGLPT
+421 WEIISREDGLPT
-433 PYITSISISSQ
+433 PYITSIHISHQRSAVSGQQEQSTAAGSTQPPQTDSREPTTDNDSQ
-444 QSSMLRSENNQ
+444 V
-455 QDGIESSEASLPTAI
+455 
-470 WIGSDRGIG
+470 WIGTDRGLG
-479 TRTSVGTEW
+479 MRTYTGDEW
-488 VFHTPPQAAT
+488 VFHTPQNSDQPSAVSRQQEGVGASETSLPKAESQRFPKAT
-498 QGEAFVTAIDADPTQ
+498 HGETFVTSVGTGTAPQDHRV
-513 SNSAIWIGTS
+513 WIGTS
-523 LGPAMYDPTSQEWTQ
+523 AGPAMYNTASQEWVQ
-538 LALPDA
+538 LALPDT
-544 PKNPLIVSVLAH
+544 PKNPLISSLLARG
-556 KENVWFGGAE
+556 EEIWFGGAE
-566 GVWRYSIA
+566 GVWRYSVA
-574 NKKMHPAAD
+574 DQQMHRAAD
-583 GLPNPYVSALLLTG
+583 GLPNPYVNVLLSTS
-597 EEEKEDT
+597 ENETEM
-604 LWAGTRRGL
+604 LWAGTRQGL
-613 ARYDNTRQRWV
+613 AKYDKTRQRWV
-624 PLSFNKQ
+624 PLSFNNQ
-631 LPSPNVTALAFGD
+631 LPSPNVTALAFQDGV
-644 DILWIGT
+644 LWIGT
-651 PKGLG
+651 PHGLG
-656 SYTIASDTWNSLSN
+656 SYTIASDSWNSLSN
-670 VPYNIRD
+670 VPYNVRD
-677 ILCDTAAT
+677 ILCAADKT
-685 LWLATDIGLVE
+685 LWLATDTGLVE
-696 YHHHEKAKNVDRDVI
+696 YNTQ
-711 EDGATEKH
+711 DGREV
-719 SKTLGKHPS
+719 L
-728 KNTHLTE
+728 
-735 PQGNIKTGQSGESS
+735 
-749 ETVVRNVMEDGST
+749 
-762 EKDSKT
+762 
-768 PIHLTEPQ
+768 
-776 GNIKITEPQG
+776 
-786 NIKTGQSGESSET
+786 
-799 VVRNVMEDGSTEK
+799 
-812 DLKTSTHLIEPQGN
+812 
-826 IKTGQSGESSE
+826 
-837 TVVRNVMEDG
+837 
-847 STEKDLKTSIHLI
+847 
-860 EPQGNIKIHQSRPM
+860 HQSRPV
-874 REPFLETRVSHI
+874 REPFLETKVSHI
-886 KFDGDYIWFNNWRAS
+886 QFDGDYIWFTNWRAS

-910 RPTETWRRF
+910 RPTATWRRF

-944 AVWFTTDYGVLRYD
+944 AVWFTTDYGILRYD

-971 GLSTDDVNKI
+971 GLSTDDVNRI
-981 AVSEQ
+981 DVSEQ

-995 LELNHYSKATGTWAV
+995 LELNHYSKATGTWEI
-1010 VEEEGHREIET
+1010 VEQEDNREIERV
-1021 IKSLGVDGPNVW
+1021 KALGVDGPEVW
-1033 FASGRGLTRYNEITR
+1033 FSSGRGLTRYNEITG
-1048 EWKNFGPR
+1048 EWKDFGPR

-1063 AEWITVD
+1063 GEWITVD

-1081 DRGSNRPLSRFDKKT
+1081 DRGSNRPLSRYDKKT
-1096 KKWTTFSTNDVLAAK
+1096 KEWTTFSTNDVLAAS
-1111 TIRRIIAAEN
+1111 TIRRIISTEK

-1162 YLWLAAPNE
+1162 YLWLAAPND

-1182 WETFKD
+1182 WARFRD

-1221 KQKESWTPLTA
+1221 KRKESWTPLTA
-1232 LPTLI
+1232 LPTLV
-1237 GRTVR
+1237 GRTIR

-1247 ERFVWVGTDKGM
+1247 ERFVWIGSDKGM

-1267 NWKNYRQEG
+1267 TWKNYRQEG

-1289 RHGRKKKDSLSDNVV
+1289 QHGRKKKDSLSDNVV

-1330 QWDQYK
+1330 RWDQYK

-1410 KRHVWVGTRRGVS
+1410 KKHVWVGTRRGVS
-1423 KYDIGRDIWQTITV
+1423 QYDISRDIWKTITV
-1437 DDGLASDEVSCI
+1437 KDGLASDEISCI
-1449 AIDGDNVWFGSDRGV
+1449 AIDGDNVWFGSDLGV
-1464 TLYNEETKVWAAYT
+1464 TLYNEKTDVWAGYT
-1478 TEDGLASNKVTTI
+1478 TADGLASNKVTTI
-1491 GVDGAEVW
+1491 GVDGTEVW
-1499 IGTYNAGVSRFDQ
+1499 IGTYNAGVSRFDR
-1512 LANSWTTYTRDNGLA
+1512 LTNTWTTYTREDGLA
-1527 HNGILSMSID
+1527 HNGILSMAVGNT
-1537 SKYVWFGTYRGLSRF
+1537 YVWLGTYRGLSRF
-1552 DKRTGIWTVFTE
+1552 AKRTGIWTTFTE
-1564 VYGPEDILR
+1564 SYGPEDILR

>member
-1 MNPSDKN
+1 MFKTLERRYKGLSD
-8 NLWIVSPKIKCAH
+8 
-21 TAFVACVLLLLSHFA
+21 VLVVGLLFLFPFFM
-36 IIGCGP
+36 ITGCGP
-42 LTTDPQ
+42 LVTTDPQ
-48 SGIPLDDSSADSRP
+48 SDLLREDSR
-62 EKVWPVERT
+62 EDSRAKKVWPVKRT
-71 LVSNEV
+71 LVSNET
-77 NCIAADANN
+77 NCIAADAEN

-91 ARGVSRWERQQDQ
+91 TRGVSRWKRQQDQ
-104 WLHYTMEDGL
+104 WVHYTMEDGL
-114 ANDMVNAVAV
+114 ANDRVNAVAI

-140 DIQTDTFAT
+140 DIQTDTFVT
-149 FRTIDGLASDQVSSI
+149 FRTIDGLASDLVSSI
-164 AIDGNYVWFGTSEG
+164 AVDGNYVWFGTSNG

-265 IAVDDNSVWFGTQD
+265 IAVDDDSVWFGTQK

-297 KTDLLK
+297 KTDLLE
-303 SNMITS
+303 SNMMTS
-309 IRSDGFQVWFGTANA
+309 IRADGFQIWFGTANA

-335 WVHYTKADGLSSNH
+335 WVHYTEADGLSSNH
-349 VSWITTQGDDVWFAS
+349 VSWITTHGNDVWFAS
-364 KEDGISRFDKVTGE
+364 KEDGVSRFDKVTGE

-384 ADFLADNDVRD
+384 ADFLADNDVRA
-395 ITRDADGNLWVA
+395 ITRGTDGDLWIA
-407 TVAGISVYVPQTRT
+407 TVAGISVYAPQTRS
-421 WEIISKEDGLPT
+421 WETISKEDGLPT
-433 PYITSISISSQ
+433 PYITSIFVSEQPSAISHQ
-444 QSSMLRSENNQ
+444 QENVP
-455 QDGIESSEASLPTAI
+455 SSETSLLTAESRGSPTVI
-470 WIGSDRGIG
+470 WIGSDRGLG
-479 TRTSVGTEW
+479 TRAYIGSEW
-488 VFHTPPQAAT
+488 TFHTPRNSDQQDSRQQTADSKEMLMNQKPLNAESRKPKGSDSHLAESRGSPT
-498 QGEAFVTAIDADPTQ
+498 AIHSEAFVTAVDADATQ
-513 SNSAIWIGTS
+513 SDPIIWLGTS
-523 LGPAMYDPTSQEWTQ
+523 LGPAMYDATSQKWTQ
-538 LALPDA
+538 LDVPGSSTATEAAAA
-544 PKNPLIVSVLAH
+544 PKNPLILSVLVRDGS
-556 KENVWFGGAE
+556 VWFGGVD

-574 NKKMHPAAD
+574 DKKMHRATD
-583 GLPNPYVSALLLTG
+583 GLPNAYVNVLLSAG
-597 EEEKEDT
+597 EEGEET
-604 LWAGTRRGL
+604 MWAGTHQGL
-613 ARYDNTRQRWV
+613 ARYDKIRQRWL
-624 PLSFNKQ
+624 PLSFNAQ
-631 LPSPNVTALAFGD
+631 LPSPNVTALAFREGV
-644 DILWIGT
+644 LWIGT

-656 SYTIASDTWNSLSN
+656 SYTIVSNSWNALSN

-677 ILCDTAAT
+677 ILCEDET

-696 YHHHEKAKNVDRDVI
+696 YHWKNSRQQTAVSRQ
-711 EDGATEKH
+711 
-719 SKTLGKHPS
+719 PS
-728 KNTHLTE
+728 ANSGEVSDEVTPLADSHLT
-735 PQGNIKTGQSGESS
+735 
-749 ETVVRNVMEDGST
+749 
-762 EKDSKT
+762 DSRQ
-768 PIHLTEPQ
+768 PSADSRQPL
-776 GNIKITEPQG
+776 
-786 NIKTGQSGESSET
+786 
-799 VVRNVMEDGSTEK
+799 
-812 DLKTSTHLIEPQGN
+812 
-826 IKTGQSGESSE
+826 
-837 TVVRNVMEDG
+837 
-847 STEKDLKTSIHLI
+847 
-860 EPQGNIKIHQSRPM
+860 IKIHQSRPM
-874 REPFLETRVSHI
+874 REPFLETLVSNI
-886 KFDGDYIWFNNWRAS
+886 TFDGDYIWFNNWESS
-901 PNGSIVRFH
+901 PNGGIVRFH

-919 TRLDILQSTQ
+919 TRLDILRFTQ
-929 KRSMTFIRWTYVDTD
+929 KRSMTVVRWIYVDTD

-958 KMADTWQHFTTED
+958 KMADTWQHWTTAD
-971 GLSTDDVNKI
+971 GLSTDDVDKI

-995 LELNHYSKATGTWAV
+995 LELNHYSKATQTWRV
-1010 VEEEGHREIET
+1010 VEEEDNREIER
-1021 IKSLGVDGPNVW
+1021 IKSLGVDGSNVW

-1081 DRGSNRPLSRFDKKT
+1081 DRGSNRPLSRYDKKT
-1096 KKWTTFSTNDVLAAK
+1096 KRWTTFSTNDVLAAK
-1111 TIRRIIAAEN
+1111 TIRRIIATEK

-1182 WETFKD
+1182 WTTFKD

-1197 GEYGLAVDEDYVWVG
+1197 GEYGLAVDKDYVWVG

-1221 KQKESWTPLTA
+1221 KRKESWTPLTA
-1232 LPTLI
+1232 LPTLL
-1237 GRTVR
+1237 GRTIR

-1247 ERFVWVGTDKGM
+1247 ERFVWVGSDKGM

-1267 NWKNYRQEG
+1267 TWKNYQQEG
-1276 GSENI
+1276 GHEHI
-1281 ETHGGHWH
+1281 ETHGGHWD
-1289 RHGRKKKDSLSDNVV
+1289 RHGRKKRSALSDNVV

-1315 VGTRDGANRFDKIAL
+1315 IGTRDGANRFDKIAL
-1330 QWDQYK
+1330 RWDQYR
-1336 THHGLP
+1336 TEHGLP
-1342 ANNVTSVSSDG
+1342 ANNITSVSSDG
-1353 DSIWV
+1353 NSIWV

-1410 KRHVWVGTRRGVS
+1410 KRNVWVGTRRGVS
-1423 KYDIGRDIWQTITV
+1423 KYDVGRDLWKTITME
-1437 DDGLASDEVSCI
+1437 DGLASDEVSCI
-1449 AIDGDNVWFGSDRGV
+1449 ALDGDNVWFGSDRGV
-1464 TLYNEETKVWAAYT
+1464 TLYNEKTDVWTGYT
-1478 TEDGLASNKVTTI
+1478 TEDGLASDKVTTI
-1491 GVDGAEVW
+1491 GVDGKEVW
-1499 IGTYNAGVSRFDQ
+1499 IGTYNAGVSRFEQ
-1512 LANSWTTYTRDNGLA
+1512 LTDTWTTYTRDDGLT
-1527 HNGILSMSID
+1527 HNGILSMAVDRNYI
-1537 SKYVWFGTYRGLSRF
+1537 WFGTYRGLSRF
-1552 DKRTGIWTVFTE
+1552 DKRTGTWTTFTE
-1564 VYGPEDILR
+1564 SYGPEDILR

>member
-1 MNPSDKN
+1 MMKRADESNH
-8 NLWIVSPKIKCAH
+8 WIVGLKGKCAYN
-21 TAFVACVLLLLSHFA
+21 AWVVCALLL

-48 SGIPLDDSSADSRP
+48 SGVPLEGSGADSRP

-77 NCIAADANN
+77 NCIAADSEN

-91 ARGVSRWERQQDQ
+91 ARGVTRWKRQQDK

-140 DIQTDTFAT
+140 DTQIDTFAT

-164 AIDGNYVWFGTSEG
+164 AVDGNYVWFGTSEG

-201 IITTIAVEPEY
+201 IITTIAVEPDY

-297 KTDLLK
+297 KTDLLR
-303 SNMITS
+303 SNMITC
-309 IRSDGFQVWFGTANA
+309 IRADGFQIWFGTANA

-364 KEDGISRFDKVTGE
+364 KEDGVSRFDKVTGE
-378 WTIYKQ
+378 WIIYKQ
-384 ADFLADNDVRD
+384 ADFLADNDVRG
-395 ITRDADGNLWVA
+395 ITRDTAGNLWMA
-407 TVAGISVYVPQTRT
+407 TVAGISVYSPQTRS

-433 PYITSISISSQ
+433 PYVTSILISSQ
-444 QSSMLRSENNQ
+444 QNGVGASETSSPMVSDSRQ
-455 QDGIESSEASLPTAI
+455 PTTI
-470 WIGSDRGIG
+470 WIGSDRGLG
-479 TRTSVGTEW
+479 TRMPVGDKWT
-488 VFHTPPQAAT
+488 FHTPPPAET
-498 QGEAFVTAIDADPTQ
+498 HGEAFVTALDTDPTGT
-513 SNSAIWIGTS
+513 NPVIWLGTS
-523 LGPAMYDPTSQEWTQ
+523 LGPAMYDPTTQKWMQ
-538 LALPDA
+538 LAVPESPPVTGEVDA
-544 PKNPLIVSVLAH
+544 PKNPLILSVLVRDDT
-556 KENVWFGGAE
+556 VWFGGAE

-574 NKKMHPAAD
+574 DQKMRRAAD
-583 GLPNPYVSALLLTG
+583 GLPNPYVNVLLSTAEKG
-597 EEEKEDT
+597 EEAT
-604 LWAGTRRGL
+604 LWAGTHKGL
-613 ARYDNTRQRWV
+613 AKYDNPRQCWV
-624 PLSFNKQ
+624 PLSFNDQ
-631 LPSPNVTALAFGD
+631 LPSPNVTALAFRDG
-644 DILWIGT
+644 ILWIGT
-651 PKGLG
+651 PQGLG
-656 SYTIASDTWNSLSN
+656 GYTIASDSWSSHSN

-677 ILCDTAAT
+677 ILCGETDET
-685 LWLATDIGLVE
+685 LWLATD
-696 YHHHEKAKNVDRDVI
+696 
-711 EDGATEKH
+711 
-719 SKTLGKHPS
+719 
-728 KNTHLTE
+728 
-735 PQGNIKTGQSGESS
+735 TG
-749 ETVVRNVMEDGST
+749 
-762 EKDSKT
+762 
-768 PIHLTEPQ
+768 
-776 GNIKITEPQG
+776 
-786 NIKTGQSGESSET
+786 
-799 VVRNVMEDGSTEK
+799 
-812 DLKTSTHLIEPQGN
+812 LIEYGRQ
-826 IKTGQSGESSE
+826 
-837 TVVRNVMEDG
+837 DG
-847 STEKDLKTSIHLI
+847 REIR
-860 EPQGNIKIHQSRPM
+860 HQSRPV

-944 AVWFTTDYGVLRYD
+944 AVWFTTDYGILRYD
-958 KMADTWQHFTTED
+958 KTSDTWQHFTKEN
-971 GLSTDDVNKI
+971 GLSTNDVNKI

-986 SVWVIPMIG
+986 SVWVIPIIG
-995 LELNHYSKATGTWAV
+995 LELNRYSKATGTWEV

-1033 FASGRGLTRYNEITR
+1033 FASGRGLTRYNEITS

-1081 DRGSNRPLSRFDKKT
+1081 DRGSNRPLSRYDKKT
-1096 KKWTTFSTNDVLAAK
+1096 KKWTTFSTNDVLAAR
-1111 TIRRIIAAEN
+1111 TIRRIISTEN

-1162 YLWLAAPNE
+1162 YLWLAAPND

-1182 WETFKD
+1182 WTRFRD

-1221 KQKESWTPLTA
+1221 KRKESWTPLTA
-1232 LPTLI
+1232 LPTLV
-1237 GRTVR
+1237 GRTIR
-1242 TVDTD
+1242 TVDID
-1247 ERFVWVGTDKGM
+1247 ERFVWVGTDEGM
-1259 SRYDKVLG
+1259 SRYDKALG
-1267 NWKNYRQEG
+1267 AWKNYRQEG

-1289 RHGRKKKDSLSDNVV
+1289 RHGRKKRDCLSDNVV
-1304 SSIVTDEQYVW
+1304 SSIVVDEQYVW
-1315 VGTRDGANRFDKIAL
+1315 IGTRDGANRFDKLAL
-1330 QWDQYK
+1330 RWDQYK
-1336 THHGLP
+1336 TEHGLP

-1353 DSIWV
+1353 NSIWV

-1423 KYDIGRDIWQTITV
+1423 KYDVGRDIWKTITKE
-1437 DDGLASDEVSCI
+1437 DGLASDEVSCI

-1464 TLYNEETKVWAAYT
+1464 TLYNERTEVWAAYT

-1512 LANSWTTYTRDNGLA
+1512 LANTWTTYTREEGLA

-1537 SKYVWFGTYRGLSRF
+1537 RNYVWFGTYRGLSRF
-1552 DKRTGIWTVFTE
+1552 DKHTGIWTVFTE

>member
-1 MNPSDKN
+1 MHLCHNSRQIPKNAWINSDEGVTLEMINRLDDNDPPIMLESVGFKCKRSS
-8 NLWIVSPKIKCAH
+8 IVLVVCLLFFSPL
-21 TAFVACVLLLLSHFA
+21 FVITS
-36 IIGCGP
+36 CGP
-42 LTTDPQ
+42 LVTTDPQ
-48 SGIPLDDSSADSRP
+48 SGVPLKDSDTNSRP
-62 EKVWPVERT
+62 KKMWPVKRT

-77 NCIAADANN
+77 NCVAADSEN

-91 ARGVSRWERQQDQ
+91 AHGISRWERTKDK

-114 ANDMVNAVAV
+114 ANDRVNAVAI

-164 AIDGNYVWFGTSEG
+164 AIDGNYVWFGTSNG

-219 EINPDPHGWDED
+219 EINPDPHGWDQD
-231 PRFSR
+231 PRFSK

-256 GLIDSEIAT
+256 GLIGSEIAT
-265 IAVDDNSVWFGTQD
+265 IAVDDDSVWFGTEK

-303 SNMITS
+303 SNMMTC
-309 IRSDGFQVWFGTANA
+309 IRTDGFQVWFGTANA

-349 VSWITTQGDDVWFAS
+349 VSWITTHGNDVWFAS
-364 KEDGISRFDKVTGE
+364 KEDGVSRFDKVTGE
-378 WTIYKQ
+378 WIIYKQ
-384 ADFLADNDVRD
+384 ADFLADNDVRA
-395 ITRDADGNLWVA
+395 ITRDTDGNLWVA
-407 TVAGISVYVPQTRT
+407 TVGGISVHAPQTRS

-433 PYITSISISSQ
+433 PYITSILISRQPSVINRQ
-444 QSSMLRSENNQ
+444 LRDVKS
-455 QDGIESSEASLPTAI
+455 DASLTDNRKPKTENYSRI
-470 WIGSDRGIG
+470 WIGSDRGLG
-479 TRTSVGTEW
+479 TTTDISTEW
-488 VFHTPPQAAT
+488 TFHTPRNSNRQSADSRQQEAVGASKTSSPTAIH
-498 QGEAFVTAIDADPTQ
+498 GEAFVTALDTDAARA
-513 SNSAIWIGTS
+513 NSVIWLGTS
-523 LGPAMYDPTSQEWTQ
+523 LGPAMYDPTSQKWTQ
-538 LALPDA
+538 LDVPDA
-544 PKNPLIVSVLAH
+544 PKNPLILSVLVRDGS
-556 KENVWFGGAE
+556 VWFGGAE
-566 GVWRYSIA
+566 GVWRYLIA
-574 NKKMHPAAD
+574 DKQMHPATD
-583 GLPNPYVSALLLTG
+583 ELPDPYVNVLFSTG
-597 EEEKEDT
+597 EKGKEET
-604 LWAGTRRGL
+604 LWAGTRRGV
-613 ARYDNTRQRWV
+613 ARYDINRQRWV
-624 PLSFNKQ
+624 PLSFNAQ
-631 LPSPNVTALAFGD
+631 LPSPNVTALAFRDGT
-644 DILWIGT
+644 LWIGT
-651 PKGLG
+651 PQGLG
-656 SYTIASDTWNSLSN
+656 SYTIASDSWNPLSN
-670 VPYNIRD
+670 VPYSIRD
-677 ILCDTAAT
+677 ILCAETDKI

-696 YHHHEKAKNVDRDVI
+696 YHSREKTENVVRNVMK
-711 EDGATEKH
+711 DGSTEKH
-719 SKTLGKHPS
+719 LKTQGKHPS
-728 KNTHLTE
+728 KNTRLT
-735 PQGNIKTGQSGESS
+735 
-749 ETVVRNVMEDGST
+749 
-762 EKDSKT
+762 
-768 PIHLTEPQ
+768 
-776 GNIKITEPQG
+776 
-786 NIKTGQSGESSET
+786 
-799 VVRNVMEDGSTEK
+799 
-812 DLKTSTHLIEPQGN
+812 
-826 IKTGQSGESSE
+826 
-837 TVVRNVMEDG
+837 
-847 STEKDLKTSIHLI
+847 
-860 EPQGNIKIHQSRPM
+860 EPQGNIKIHQSRPV
-874 REPFLETRVSHI
+874 REPFFETRVSHI

-910 RPTETWRRF
+910 RPTATWRRF

-944 AVWFTTDYGVLRYD
+944 AVWFTTDYGVLRYN
-958 KMADTWQHFTTED
+958 KTADTWQHFTIED
-971 GLSTDDVNKI
+971 GLSTDDVGKI

-995 LELNHYSKATGTWAV
+995 LELNRYDKATGTWEV
-1010 VEEEGHREIET
+1010 VEEEGHREIES

-1033 FASGRGLTRYNEITR
+1033 FASGRGLTRYNEVTG

-1081 DRGSNRPLSRFDKKT
+1081 DRGSNRPLSRYDKKT
-1096 KKWTTFSTNDVLAAK
+1096 KKWTTFSTNDVLAAR
-1111 TIRRIIAAEN
+1111 TIRRIIATEN

-1182 WETFKD
+1182 WTTFKD
-1188 IKGLLHNHV
+1188 IEGLLHNHV
-1197 GEYGLAVDEDYVWVG
+1197 GEYGLAVDQDYVWVG

-1221 KQKESWTPLTA
+1221 KRKESWTPLTS
-1232 LPTLI
+1232 LPTLL
-1237 GRTVR
+1237 GRTIR

-1247 ERFVWVGTDKGM
+1247 ERFVWIGSDKGM
-1259 SRYDKVLG
+1259 SRYDKALG
-1267 NWKNYRQEG
+1267 TWKNYRQKG

-1289 RHGRKKKDSLSDNVV
+1289 RHGRKKRDSLSDNVV
-1304 SSIVTDEQYVW
+1304 SSIVVDEQYVW
-1315 VGTRDGANRFDKIAL
+1315 IGTRDGANRFDKIAL
-1330 QWDQYK
+1330 RWDQYK
-1336 THHGLP
+1336 TEHGLP
-1342 ANNVTSVSSDG
+1342 ANNITSVSSDG
-1353 DSIWV
+1353 SSIWV

-1423 KYDIGRDIWQTITV
+1423 KYDVGKDIWKTITV
-1437 DDGLASDEVSCI
+1437 EDGLASDEVSCI
-1449 AIDGDNVWFGSDRGV
+1449 AIDGDRVWFGSDRGV
-1464 TLYNEETKVWAAYT
+1464 TLYNEKADVWAAYT

-1491 GVDGAEVW
+1491 GVDGTEVW

-1512 LANSWTTYTRDNGLA
+1512 LTNTWTTYTRDDGLA
-1527 HNGILSMSID
+1527 HNGILSMAID
-1537 SKYVWFGTYRGLSRF
+1537 SNYVWFGTYRGLSRF
-1552 DKRTGIWTVFTE
+1552 DKRTSIWTVFTE

>member
-1 MNPSDKN
+1 MTQPSDTDTLRIEN
-8 NLWIVSPKIKCAH
+8 AISTSAYTASVVCALL
-21 TAFVACVLLLLSHFA
+21 FFPLLVL
-36 IIGCGP
+36 IGCGP

-48 SGIPLDDSSADSRP
+48 STVPLGDSDTDARP
-62 EKVWPVERT
+62 EKRWPVKRT
-71 LVSNEV
+71 LVSNET
-77 NCIAADANN
+77 NCIAADSEN

-91 ARGVSRWERQQDQ
+91 ARGVSRWVREQDQ

-114 ANDMVNAVAV
+114 ANDMVNAVAT

-140 DIQTDTFAT
+140 DIETDTFST

-164 AIDGNYVWFGTSEG
+164 SVDGNYVWFGTSNG

-212 VWVGTDR
+212 VWVGTGK

-231 PRFSR
+231 PRFSK

-265 IAVDDNSVWFGTQD
+265 IAVDDDSVWFGTQK

-303 SNMITS
+303 SNMITC
-309 IRSDGFQVWFGTANA
+309 IRADGFQVWFGTANA

-335 WVHYTKADGLSSNH
+335 WVHYTEADGLSSNH
-349 VSWITTQGDDVWFAS
+349 VSWITTQGNDVWFAT
-364 KEDGISRFDKVTGE
+364 KEDGVSRFDKVTGK

-384 ADFLADNDVRD
+384 ADFLADNDVRA
-395 ITRDADGNLWVA
+395 ITRDTDGNLWIA
-407 TVAGISVYVPQTRT
+407 TVAGISVYSPQTRG
-421 WEIISKEDGLPT
+421 WEIIAKEDGLPT
-433 PYITSISISSQ
+433 PYITSIDFGDQPS
-444 QSSMLRSENNQ
+444 
-455 QDGIESSEASLPTAI
+455 DI
-470 WIGSDRGIG
+470 WIGSDRGLG
-479 TRTSVGTEW
+479 TRKYVGTEW
-488 VFHTPPQAAT
+488 TFHTPRNSGQSPVISSQVKDSTVESDTALTENQKLKTENYKA
-498 QGEAFVTAIDADPTQ
+498 EAFVTAIDADATQ
-513 SNSAIWIGTS
+513 PDPVIWLGTS
-523 LGPAMYDPTSQEWTQ
+523 SGPAMYHPTSQEWKP
-538 LALPDA
+538 LAVPDA
-544 PKNPLIVSVLAH
+544 PKNPLILSVH
-556 KENVWFGGAE
+556 VHDKSVWFGGVE

-574 NKKMHPAAD
+574 DQKMHRAAD
-583 GLPNPYVSALLLTG
+583 GLPDLSVGVLLSTG
-597 EEEKEDT
+597 EHGQEKT
-604 LWAGTRRGL
+604 LWAGTHKGL
-613 ARYDNTRQRWV
+613 ARYDSTQQRWIPV
-624 PLSFNKQ
+624 S
-631 LPSPNVTALAFGD
+631 PSPIKQSERLSTLNVTALAFRDGV
-644 DILWIGT
+644 LWIGT
-651 PKGLG
+651 PQGLS
-656 SYTIASDTWNSLSN
+656 SYTLATKKWSALSN
-670 VPYNIRD
+670 ASYNIRD
-677 ILCDTAAT
+677 ILCEADGT

-696 YHHHEKAKNVDRDVI
+696 YHIPEKTQN
-711 EDGATEKH
+711 
-719 SKTLGKHPS
+719 
-728 KNTHLTE
+728 
-735 PQGNIKTGQSGESS
+735 
-749 ETVVRNVMEDGST
+749 VVRNVVEDGST
-762 EKDSKT
+762 EVPLKT
-768 PIHLTEPQ
+768 ATQLTESQ
-776 GNIKITEPQG
+776 G
-786 NIKTGQSGESSET
+786 
-799 VVRNVMEDGSTEK
+799 
-812 DLKTSTHLIEPQGN
+812 HIE
-826 IKTGQSGESSE
+826 
-837 TVVRNVMEDG
+837 
-847 STEKDLKTSIHLI
+847 
-860 EPQGNIKIHQSRPM
+860 IHQSRPV
-874 REPFLETRVSHI
+874 REPFLEIRVSDI
-886 KFDGDYIWFNNWRAS
+886 KFDGDYIWFNNWKAS
-901 PNGSIVRFH
+901 PNGGIVRFH
-910 RPTETWRRF
+910 RPTMTWRRF

-929 KRSMTFIRWTYVDTD
+929 KRSMTFVRWIYVDTD

-958 KMADTWQHFTTED
+958 KMADTWQHFTKED
-971 GLSTDDVNKI
+971 GLSTDDLGKI

-986 SVWVIPMIG
+986 SVWVIPIIG
-995 LELNHYSKATGTWAV
+995 LELNHYSKATGTWDV

-1021 IKSLGVDGPNVW
+1021 IRSLGVDGPNVW
-1033 FASGRGLTRYNEITR
+1033 FASGRGLTRYNEITG

-1063 AEWITVD
+1063 AEWITID

-1081 DRGSNRPLSRFDKKT
+1081 DRGSNRPLSRYDKKT

-1111 TIRRIIAAEN
+1111 TIKRIIATKN

-1144 WTTIRSG
+1144 WTTIKSG

-1182 WETFKD
+1182 WTTFKD

-1212 TLRGLSRYD
+1212 TLRGLSRYN
-1221 KQKESWTPLTA
+1221 KRMESWTPLTA
-1232 LPTLI
+1232 LPTLV

-1242 TVDTD
+1242 TVDAD
-1247 ERFVWVGTDKGM
+1247 ERFVWVGTDEGM
-1259 SRYDKVLG
+1259 SRYDQTLG
-1267 NWKNYRQEG
+1267 TWKNYRQEG

-1289 RHGRKKKDSLSDNVV
+1289 QHGRKKKGSLSDNVV
-1304 SSIVTDEQYVW
+1304 SSIVVDEQYVW
-1315 VGTRDGANRFDKIAL
+1315 IGTRDGVNRFDKIAL

-1336 THHGLP
+1336 TEHGLP

-1410 KRHVWVGTRRGVS
+1410 KKHVWVGTRRGVS
-1423 KYDIGRDIWQTITV
+1423 KYDIGRDVWKTITTA
-1437 DDGLASDEVSCI
+1437 DGLASDEVSCI
-1449 AIDGDNVWFGSDRGV
+1449 AIDRDNVWFGSDRGV
-1464 TLYNEETKVWAAYT
+1464 TVYNEKTDVWAAYT
-1478 TEDGLASNKVTTI
+1478 TADGLASNKVTTI
-1491 GVDGAEVW
+1491 GVDGTAVW

-1512 LANSWTTYTRDNGLA
+1512 VTDTWTTYTRDHGLA
-1527 HNGILSMSID
+1527 HNGILSMVIGRT
-1537 SKYVWFGTYRGLSRF
+1537 YVWFGTYRGLSRF
-1552 DKRTGIWTVFTE
+1552 DKRTGTWTTFTE
-1564 VYGPEDILR
+1564 SYGPEDILR

>member
-1 MNPSDKN
+1 MMNRLNDNDSPITFE
-8 NLWIVSPKIKCAH
+8 NLERRRERSYTVPIIC
-21 TAFVACVLLLLSHFA
+21 LLFLFPLF
-36 IIGCGP
+36 IITGCGP
-42 LTTDPQ
+42 LVTTDPQ
-48 SGIPLDDSSADSRP
+48 SNPLEDSDTNSP
-62 EKVWPVERT
+62 PKKMWPVKRT
-71 LVSNEV
+71 LISNEV
-77 NCIAADANN
+77 NCIAADSEN

-91 ARGVSRWERQQDQ
+91 ARGVSRWERTEDK
-104 WLHYTMEDGL
+104 WFHYTMEDGL
-114 ANDMVNAVAV
+114 ANDMVNAVAI

-140 DIQTDTFAT
+140 DMQTDTFAT
-149 FRTIDGLASDQVSSI
+149 FRTIDGLASDEVSSI
-164 AIDGNYVWFGTSEG
+164 AIDGNYVWFGTSDG

-201 IITTIAVEPEY
+201 IVTTIAVEPEY
-212 VWVGTDR
+212 VWVGADK

-231 PRFSR
+231 PRFSK

-265 IAVDDNSVWFGTQD
+265 IAVDDNSVWFGTQN

-309 IRSDGFQVWFGTANA
+309 IRADGFQIWFGTANA

-335 WVHYTKADGLSSNH
+335 WVHYTKTDGLSSNH
-349 VSWITTQGDDVWFAS
+349 VSWITTQGNDVWFAT
-364 KEDGISRFDKVTGE
+364 KEDGVSRFDKVTGE

-384 ADFLADNDVRD
+384 ADFLADNDVRA
-395 ITRDADGNLWVA
+395 ITRDTDGNLWMA
-407 TVAGISVYVPQTRT
+407 TVAGISVYAPQTRT

-433 PYITSISISSQ
+433 PYVTSIIISSQ
-444 QSSMLRSENNQ
+444 RSAVNNQ
-455 QDGIESSEASLPTAI
+455 QEGVEASETSSPTAI
-470 WIGSDRGIG
+470 WIGSDRGLG
-479 TRTSVGTEW
+479 TRKYVGNEW
-488 VFHTPPQAAT
+488 TFHTPPRVEAQS
-498 QGEAFVTAIDADPTQ
+498 EAFVTALDANATQ
-513 SNSAIWIGTS
+513 PNPVIWIGTS
-523 LGPAMYDPTSQEWTQ
+523 SGPAMYDATSQKWTQ
-538 LALPDA
+538 LAVPDA
-544 PKNPLIVSVLAH
+544 PKNPLILSVLVH
-556 KENVWFGGAE
+556 NGSVWFGGAE
-566 GVWRYSIA
+566 GVWRYAIA
-574 NKKMHPAAD
+574 DQKMHPAAD
-583 GLPNPYVSALLLTG
+583 GLPNPYVNVLLSTSEG
-597 EEEKEDT
+597 EEET
-604 LWAGTRRGL
+604 IWAGTHKGL
-613 ARYDNTRQRWV
+613 ARYDNTQQRWV
-624 PLSFNKQ
+624 PLSPSNIEKNKQ
-631 LPSPNVTALAFGD
+631 LPSPNVTALAFREGT
-644 DILWIGT
+644 LWIGT
-651 PKGLG
+651 PQGLG
-656 SYTIASDTWNSLSN
+656 SYAIETEKWSSLSN
-670 VPYNIRD
+670 LPYNIRD
-677 ILCDTAAT
+677 ILCEENGT

-696 YHHHEKAKNVDRDVI
+696 YHNYKKTKNI
-711 EDGATEKH
+711 
-719 SKTLGKHPS
+719 
-728 KNTHLTE
+728 
-735 PQGNIKTGQSGESS
+735 
-749 ETVVRNVMEDGST
+749 VRNVMEDKSKDRSDEVARNVVEGGYT
-762 EKDSKT
+762 ERHANAK
-768 PIHLTEPQ
+768 IRLTEPQ
-776 GNIKITEPQG
+776 GIIKNTEPQG
-786 NIKTGQSGESSET
+786 K
-799 VVRNVMEDGSTEK
+799 
-812 DLKTSTHLIEPQGN
+812 
-826 IKTGQSGESSE
+826 
-837 TVVRNVMEDG
+837 
-847 STEKDLKTSIHLI
+847 
-860 EPQGNIKIHQSRPM
+860 IKIHQSRPV
-874 REPFLETRVSHI
+874 REPFLETMVSNI
-886 KFDGDYIWFNNWRAS
+886 MFDGDYIWFSNWRAS

-919 TRLDILQSTQ
+919 TRLDILKSTQ
-929 KRSMTFIRWTYVDTD
+929 KRSMTFIRWAYVDTD

-958 KMADTWQHFTTED
+958 KMADTWQHFTAED
-971 GLSTDDVNKI
+971 GLSTDDVGKI
-981 AVSEQ
+981 DVSEQ
-986 SVWVIPMIG
+986 SVWVIPMLG
-995 LELNHYSKATGTWAV
+995 LELNHYNKATGTWEV

-1021 IKSLGVDGPNVW
+1021 IKSLGVDGANVW
-1033 FASGRGLTRYNEITR
+1033 FASGRGLTRYNEITG

-1063 AEWITVD
+1063 AEWITID

-1081 DRGSNRPLSRFDKKT
+1081 DRGSNRPLSRYDKKT

-1111 TIRRIIAAEN
+1111 TIRRIIATEK

-1135 TRYDRRTKE
+1135 TRYDRGTKE

-1182 WETFKD
+1182 WTTFKD

-1221 KQKESWTPLTA
+1221 KRKESWTPLTA
-1232 LPTLI
+1232 LPTLL
-1237 GRTVR
+1237 GRTIR
-1242 TVDTD
+1242 TVDAD
-1247 ERFVWVGTDKGM
+1247 ERFVWIGSDKGM
-1259 SRYDKVLG
+1259 SRYDKVFG
-1267 NWKNYRQEG
+1267 TWKNYRQEG

-1289 RHGRKKKDSLSDNVV
+1289 QHGRKKRGALSDNVV

-1315 VGTRDGANRFDKIAL
+1315 IGTRDGANRFDKIAL
-1330 QWDQYK
+1330 RWDQYK
-1336 THHGLP
+1336 TEHGLP
-1342 ANNVTSVSSDG
+1342 ANNITSVSSDG
-1353 DSIWV
+1353 NSIWV

-1410 KRHVWVGTRRGVS
+1410 KRNVWVGTRRGVS
-1423 KYDIGRDIWQTITV
+1423 KYDVGRDIWKTITME
-1437 DDGLASDEVSCI
+1437 DGLASDEVSCI
-1449 AIDGDNVWFGSDRGV
+1449 ALDGDNVWFGSDLGM
-1464 TLYNEETKVWAAYT
+1464 TLYNEKTDVWAAYT

-1491 GVDGAEVW
+1491 GVDGTEVW

-1512 LANSWTTYTRDNGLA
+1512 LTNTWTTYTRNDGLA
-1527 HNGILSMSID
+1527 HNGILSMAID
-1537 SKYVWFGTYRGLSRF
+1537 SNYVWFGTYRGLSRF
-1552 DKRTGIWTVFTE
+1552 DKRTDTWTTFTE
-1564 VYGPEDILR
+1564 SYGPEDILR

>member
-1 MNPSDKN
+1 MMNPSNKN
-8 NLWIVSPKIKCAH
+8 NLRIVGPKSRCAY
-21 TAFVACVLLLLSHFA
+21 TTFVACVLLLLCHFA

-48 SGIPLDDSSADSRP
+48 SGIPLEDSGGDSRP

-91 ARGVSRWERQQDQ
+91 ARGVSRWDRQQDQ

-114 ANDMVNAVAV
+114 ANDMVNAVAIE
-124 DGQWV
+124 GQWV

-140 DIQTDTFAT
+140 DTQTDTFST

-164 AIDGNYVWFGTSEG
+164 AVDGNYVWFGTSEG

-256 GLIDSEIAT
+256 GLIDNEIAT

-364 KEDGISRFDKVTGE
+364 KEDGVSRFDKVTGE

-384 ADFLADNDVRD
+384 ADFLVDNDVRD

-407 TVAGISVYVPQTRT
+407 TVAGISVYAPQTRS

-433 PYITSISISSQ
+433 PYITSIFISSQ
-444 QSSMLRSENNQ
+444 QSAVGNQ
-455 QDGIESSEASLPTAI
+455 QAGIGASEASLPTVI
-470 WIGSDRGIG
+470 WVGSDRGIG

-488 VFHTPPQAAT
+488 VFHTPPRAAT

-513 SNSAIWIGTS
+513 PNSVIWVGTS
-523 LGPAMYDPTSQEWTQ
+523 LGPAMYDPISQEWTQ

-574 NKKMHPAAD
+574 DKKMHPAAD
-583 GLPNPYVSALLLTG
+583 GLPNLNINVLLSTG
-597 EEEKEDT
+597 ETGKEET
-604 LWAGTRRGL
+604 LWAGTGKGV
-613 ARYDNTRQRWV
+613 AKYDSTRQRWV
-624 PLSFNKQ
+624 PLSFNDQ
-631 LPSPNVTALAFGD
+631 LPSPNATALGFRDG
-644 DILWIGT
+644 ILWIGT
-651 PKGLG
+651 PQGLG

-677 ILCDTAAT
+677 ILCDPDAT

-696 YHHHEKAKNVDRDVI
+696 YGYQLPVTSNQWPVKKVSGN
-711 EDGATEKH
+711 
-719 SKTLGKHPS
+719 SKLET
-728 KNTHLTE
+728 
-735 PQGNIKTGQSGESS
+735 GNWKLQ
-749 ETVVRNVMEDGST
+749 
-762 EKDSKT
+762 
-768 PIHLTEPQ
+768 
-776 GNIKITEPQG
+776 
-786 NIKTGQSGESSET
+786 
-799 VVRNVMEDGSTEK
+799 
-812 DLKTSTHLIEPQGN
+812 
-826 IKTGQSGESSE
+826 
-837 TVVRNVMEDG
+837 
-847 STEKDLKTSIHLI
+847 
-860 EPQGNIKIHQSRPM
+860 IHQSRPM

-919 TRLDILQSTQ
+919 TRLDILKSTQ

-958 KMADTWQHFTTED
+958 KMADTWQHFTTKD

-1033 FASGRGLTRYNEITR
+1033 FASGRGLTRYNEITG

-1081 DRGSNRPLSRFDKKT
+1081 DRGSNRPLSRYDKKT

-1111 TIRRIIAAEN
+1111 TIKRIIAAKN

-1221 KQKESWTPLTA
+1221 KRKESWTPLTA

-1289 RHGRKKKDSLSDNVV
+1289 RHGRKKKDCLSDNVV

-1423 KYDIGRDIWQTITV
+1423 KYDIGRDIWKTITV

-1464 TLYNEETKVWAAYT
+1464 TLYNEKTKVWAAYT

-1512 LANSWTTYTRDNGLA
+1512 LTNSWTTYTRDKGLA

>member
-1 MNPSDKN
+1 MMNPSEKN
-8 NLWIVSPKIKCAH
+8 NLRIVGPKSRCAYI
-21 TAFVACVLLLLSHFA
+21 TFVACVLLLLSHFV

-48 SGIPLDDSSADSRP
+48 SGITLEDSGADSRP

-140 DIQTDTFAT
+140 DTQTDTFST

-164 AIDGNYVWFGTSEG
+164 AVDGNYVWFGTSEG

-335 WVHYTKADGLSSNH
+335 WVHYTKTDGLSSNH

-364 KEDGISRFDKVTGE
+364 KEDGVSRFDKVTGE

-407 TVAGISVYVPQTRT
+407 TVAGISVYARQTRT

-433 PYITSISISSQ
+433 PYITSIFISSQ
-444 QSSMLRSENNQ
+444 PSAVGNQ
-455 QDGIESSEASLPTAI
+455 QDGIGASEASLPTAI
-470 WIGSDRGIG
+470 WIGSDRGLG

-498 QGEAFVTAIDADPTQ
+498 QGEAFVTAIDANAAQP
-513 SNSAIWIGTS
+513 NSVIWVGTS

-574 NKKMHPAAD
+574 DKKMHPAAD
-583 GLPNPYVSALLLTG
+583 GLPNPYVNVLLSTG
-597 EEEKEDT
+597 EKEKT
-604 LWAGTRRGL
+604 FWAGTGKGV
-613 ARYDNTRQRWV
+613 AKYDSTRQRWV
-624 PLSFNKQ
+624 PLSFNDQ
-631 LPSPNVTALAFGD
+631 LPSPNATALAFRDG
-644 DILWIGT
+644 ILWIGT
-651 PKGLG
+651 PQGLG
-656 SYTIASDTWNSLSN
+656 SYTIASDTWKSLSN
-670 VPYNIRD
+670 VPYNIRS
-677 ILCDTAAT
+677 ILCDADAT

-696 YHHHEKAKNVDRDVI
+696 YHSRENGKTVVRNVM
-711 EDGATEKH
+711 EDGSTEKH
-719 SKTLGKHPS
+719 LKTLGKHPS

-735 PQGNIKTGQSGESS
+735 PQGNIKTDQSGENGK
-749 ETVVRNVMEDGST
+749 TVVRNVMEDGST

-768 PIHLTEPQ
+768 PIHLTEPE
-776 GNIKITEPQG
+776 GNIKI
-786 NIKTGQSGESSET
+786 
-799 VVRNVMEDGSTEK
+799 
-812 DLKTSTHLIEPQGN
+812 
-826 IKTGQSGESSE
+826 
-837 TVVRNVMEDG
+837 
-847 STEKDLKTSIHLI
+847 I

-958 KMADTWQHFTTED
+958 KMADTWQHFTAKD

-1033 FASGRGLTRYNEITR
+1033 FASGRGLTRYNEITG

-1081 DRGSNRPLSRFDKKT
+1081 DRGSNRPLSRYDKKA

-1111 TIRRIIAAEN
+1111 TIKRIIAAKN

-1289 RHGRKKKDSLSDNVV
+1289 RHGRKKRDCLSDNVV

-1423 KYDIGRDIWQTITV
+1423 KYDIGRDIWKTITV
-1437 DDGLASDEVSCI
+1437 EDGLASDEVSCI
-1449 AIDGDNVWFGSDRGV
+1449 AIDGDNVWFGSDLGV
-1464 TLYNEETKVWAAYT
+1464 TLYNEKTKVWAAYT

-1512 LANSWTTYTRDNGLA
+1512 LTNSWTTYTRDNGLA
-1527 HNGILSMSID
+1527 HNGILSMSVD
-1537 SKYVWFGTYRGLSRF
+1537 KNYVWFGTYRGLSRF

>member
-1 MNPSDKN
+1 MTLTDQDMFVAFLAYEVFLWHNNCQAADIVPILPNAKLGEKKGDRMTKPSDKN
-8 NLWIVSPKIKCAH
+8 NLRIENPTSKWTYTASVVCALLS
-21 TAFVACVLLLLSHFA
+21 FLLLA
-36 IIGCGP
+36 VVGCGP

-48 SGIPLDDSSADSRP
+48 SNAPLTDADTDSRP
-62 EKVWPVERT
+62 EQRWPVKRT

-77 NCIAADANN
+77 NCIAADSEN

-91 ARGVSRWERQQDQ
+91 ARGVSRWKRQQDQ
-104 WLHYTMEDGL
+104 WLHYTMENGL
-114 ANDMVNAVAV
+114 ANDMVNAVAI

-140 DIQTDTFAT
+140 DTQTDTFST

-164 AIDGNYVWFGTSEG
+164 SVDGNYVWFGTSNG

-231 PRFSR
+231 PRFSK

-265 IAVDDNSVWFGTQD
+265 IAVDDDSVWFGTQK

-303 SNMITS
+303 SNMITC
-309 IRSDGFQVWFGTANA
+309 IRADGFQVWFGTANA

-349 VSWITTQGDDVWFAS
+349 VSWITTQGNDVWFAT
-364 KEDGISRFDKVTGE
+364 KEDGVSRFDKVTGD

-384 ADFLADNDVRD
+384 ADFLADNDVRA
-395 ITRDADGNLWVA
+395 ITRDTDGNLWIA
-407 TVAGISVYVPQTRT
+407 TVSGISVYTPQTRSWKT
-421 WEIISKEDGLPT
+421 IAKEDGLPT
-433 PYITSISISSQ
+433 PYITSIDFGYQPSVTSGQ
-444 QSSMLRSENNQ
+444 LRDTKSDTSLTDTQKPKTENY
-455 QDGIESSEASLPTAI
+455 SV
-470 WIGSDRGIG
+470 WIGSDRGLG
-479 TRTSVGTEW
+479 TRTYISDKWT
-488 VFHTPPQAAT
+488 FHTPQNSKEVTRHQALGT
-498 QGEAFVTAIDADPTQ
+498 SKRDLGTSESPSPETGNWKLETSHGEAFVTAIEVSDATQ
-513 SNSAIWIGTS
+513 PNPVIWLGTS
-523 LGPAMYDPTSQEWTQ
+523 SGPAMYNPTSQEWQ
-538 LALPDA
+538 LLAVPDA
-544 PKNPLIVSVLAH
+544 PKNPLILSVRVH
-556 KENVWFGGAE
+556 NKSVWFGGAE

-574 NKKMHPAAD
+574 DKKMHRAAD
-583 GLPNPYVSALLLTG
+583 GLPNPYVSVLLATG
-597 EEEKEDT
+597 EKGKEDT
-604 LWAGTRRGL
+604 LWAGTHKGL
-613 ARYDNTRQRWV
+613 ARYDTTQQRWI
-624 PLSFNKQ
+624 PLTPSNIEKDEQ
-631 LPSPNVTALAFGD
+631 LPSPNVTALAFQDG
-644 DILWIGT
+644 ILWIGT
-651 PKGLG
+651 PQGLG
-656 SYTIASDTWNSLSN
+656 SYTIETKKWRSLSN
-670 VPYNIRD
+670 VLYNIRD
-677 ILCDTAAT
+677 ILCEEDGT

-696 YHHHEKAKNVDRDVI
+696 YGYQLPVTSHQQPVKEVSGN
-711 EDGATEKH
+711 
-719 SKTLGKHPS
+719 SKLET
-728 KNTHLTE
+728 
-735 PQGNIKTGQSGESS
+735 GNWKLQ
-749 ETVVRNVMEDGST
+749 
-762 EKDSKT
+762 
-768 PIHLTEPQ
+768 
-776 GNIKITEPQG
+776 
-786 NIKTGQSGESSET
+786 
-799 VVRNVMEDGSTEK
+799 
-812 DLKTSTHLIEPQGN
+812 
-826 IKTGQSGESSE
+826 
-837 TVVRNVMEDG
+837 
-847 STEKDLKTSIHLI
+847 
-860 EPQGNIKIHQSRPM
+860 IHQSRPV
-874 REPFLETRVSHI
+874 REPFLEIRVSDI
-886 KFDGDYIWFNNWRAS
+886 KFDGDYIWFNNWKAS
-901 PNGSIVRFH
+901 PNGGIVRFH
-910 RPTETWRRF
+910 RPTTTWRRF

-929 KRSMTFIRWTYVDTD
+929 KRSMTFVRWIYVDTD

-958 KMADTWQHFTTED
+958 KMADTWQHFTKED
-971 GLSTDDVNKI
+971 GLSTDDVDKI
-981 AVSEQ
+981 AISEQ

-995 LELNHYSKATGTWAV
+995 LELNHYSKATGTWDV
-1010 VEEEGHREIET
+1010 LEEEGHREIER

-1033 FASGRGLTRYNEITR
+1033 FASGRGLTRYNEITG

-1081 DRGSNRPLSRFDKKT
+1081 DRGSNRPLSRYDKKT

-1111 TIRRIIAAEN
+1111 TIRRIIATKN

-1144 WTTIRSG
+1144 WTTIKSG

-1182 WETFKD
+1182 WTTFKD

-1232 LPTLI
+1232 LPTLV

-1242 TVDTD
+1242 TVDAD
-1247 ERFVWVGTDKGM
+1247 ERFVWVGTDEGM
-1259 SRYDKVLG
+1259 SRYNQVLG
-1267 NWKNYRQEG
+1267 TWKNYRQEG

-1289 RHGRKKKDSLSDNVV
+1289 QHGRKKKGSLSDNVV
-1304 SSIVTDEQYVW
+1304 SSIVVDEQYVW
-1315 VGTRDGANRFDKIAL
+1315 IGTRDGVNRFDKIAL

-1336 THHGLP
+1336 TEHGVP

-1395 AESLVTDQIWCITAS
+1395 AESLVTDEIWCITAS
-1410 KRHVWVGTRRGVS
+1410 KKHVWVGTRRGVS
-1423 KYDIGRDIWQTITV
+1423 KYDIGRDVWKTITTE
-1437 DDGLASDEVSCI
+1437 DGLASDEVSCI
-1449 AIDGDNVWFGSDRGV
+1449 AIDRDNVWFGSDRGV
-1464 TLYNEETKVWAAYT
+1464 TLYNEKTDVWNAYT

-1491 GVDGAEVW
+1491 GVDGTAAW

-1512 LANSWTTYTRDNGLA
+1512 LTDTWTTYTRNDGLA
-1527 HNGILSMSID
+1527 HNGILSMVIGQN
-1537 SKYVWFGTYRGLSRF
+1537 YVWFGTYRGLSRF
-1552 DKRTGIWTVFTE
+1552 DKRTGTWTTFTE
-1564 VYGPEDILR
+1564 SYGPEDILR

>member
-1 MNPSDKN
+1 MNPPDKS
-8 NLWIVSPKIKCAH
+8 NLWIISSRSKCAY
-21 TAFVACVLLLLSHFA
+21 TISVVCVSLLFPFFA

-42 LTTDPQ
+42 LTSDPQ
-48 SGIPLDDSSADSRP
+48 SSVLLEGSREDSRP
-62 EKVWPVERT
+62 EKVWPVKQT

-77 NCIAADANN
+77 NCIAADPES

-91 ARGVSRWERQQDQ
+91 ARGVSRWKRQQDK

-114 ANDMVNAVAV
+114 ANDRVNAVAV

-140 DIQTDTFAT
+140 DTHTETFST
-149 FRTIDGLASDQVSSI
+149 FRTIDGLASDLVSSI

-231 PRFSR
+231 PRFSK

-265 IAVDDNSVWFGTQD
+265 IAVDDDSVWFGTQK

-303 SNMITS
+303 SNMITC

-349 VSWITTQGDDVWFAS
+349 VSWITTQGNDVWFAS
-364 KEDGISRFDKVTGE
+364 KEDGVSRFDKVTGE

-384 ADFLADNDVRD
+384 ADFLADNDVRN
-395 ITRDADGNLWVA
+395 IARDADGNLWIA
-407 TVAGISVYVPQTRT
+407 TVAGISVYSPQTHS

-433 PYITSISISSQ
+433 PYVTSILISQNSHQ
-444 QSSMLRSENNQ
+444 QNGGQSSVISGQLRDDPVEP
-455 QDGIESSEASLPTAI
+455 ESSLTDNRQPTTDNYSRV
-470 WIGSDRGIG
+470 WVGTDRGLG
-479 TRTSVGTEW
+479 TRAYMDDEW
-488 VFHTPPQAAT
+488 IFHTPEEVTSGQLKEVS
-498 QGEAFVTAIDADPTQ
+498 GNWKEAFVTALDIDPAL
-513 SNSAIWIGTS
+513 SNPVIWLGTS
-523 LGPAMYDPTSQEWTQ
+523 LGPAMYDPTSQKWTQ
-538 LALPDA
+538 LVSITGEGNA
-544 PKNPLIVSVLAH
+544 PKNPLILSVLVRDDS
-556 KENVWFGGAE
+556 VWFGGAE

-574 NKKMHPAAD
+574 DQKMHRAAD
-583 GLPNPYVSALLLTG
+583 GLLNLYVNILLTTG
-597 EEEKEDT
+597 EKGKEET
-604 LWAGTRRGL
+604 LWAGTRQGL
-613 ARYDNTRQRWV
+613 AKYDSARQRWV
-624 PLSFNKQ
+624 PLSFNDQ
-631 LPSPNVTALAFGD
+631 LPSPNVTALAFRDG
-644 DILWIGT
+644 ILWIGT
-651 PKGLG
+651 PQGLG
-656 SYTIASDTWNSLSN
+656 SYAVASNSWNSLSN
-670 VPYNIRD
+670 VPYNVRD
-677 ILCDTAAT
+677 ILCEADNT
-685 LWLATDIGLVE
+685 LWLATD
-696 YHHHEKAKNVDRDVI
+696 
-711 EDGATEKH
+711 
-719 SKTLGKHPS
+719 
-728 KNTHLTE
+728 
-735 PQGNIKTGQSGESS
+735 TG
-749 ETVVRNVMEDGST
+749 
-762 EKDSKT
+762 
-768 PIHLTEPQ
+768 
-776 GNIKITEPQG
+776 
-786 NIKTGQSGESSET
+786 
-799 VVRNVMEDGSTEK
+799 
-812 DLKTSTHLIEPQGN
+812 LIEYGTQ
-826 IKTGQSGESSE
+826 
-837 TVVRNVMEDG
+837 DG
-847 STEKDLKTSIHLI
+847 REVL
-860 EPQGNIKIHQSRPM
+860 HQSRPV

-886 KFDGDYIWFNNWRAS
+886 QFDGDYIWFTNWRAS

-929 KRSMTFIRWTYVDTD
+929 KRSMTFFRWTYVDTD

-958 KMADTWQHFTTED
+958 KMADTWQHFTKEN
-971 GLSTDDVNKI
+971 GLSTNDVSKI

-995 LELNHYSKATGTWAV
+995 LELNHYSKATGTWEV
-1010 VEEEGHREIET
+1010 IEEEGHREIET

-1033 FASGRGLTRYNEITR
+1033 FASGRGLTRYNGITG

-1081 DRGSNRPLSRFDKKT
+1081 DRGSNRPLSRYDKKT
-1096 KKWTTFSTNDVLAAK
+1096 KKWTTFSTNDVLAAR
-1111 TIRRIIAAEN
+1111 TIRRIIATEN

-1182 WETFKD
+1182 WTTFKD
-1188 IKGLLHNHV
+1188 IEGLLHNHV

-1232 LPTLI
+1232 LPTLV
-1237 GRTVR
+1237 GRTIR

-1247 ERFVWVGTDKGM
+1247 ERFVWVGTEEGM
-1259 SRYDKVLG
+1259 SRYDKALG
-1267 NWKNYRQEG
+1267 TWKNYRQEG

-1289 RHGRKKKDSLSDNVV
+1289 RHGRKKRDCLSDNVV

-1315 VGTRDGANRFDKIAL
+1315 VGTRDGANRFDKIAM

-1336 THHGLP
+1336 TEHGLP

-1385 IQPSAVSKEF
+1385 IQPSTVSKEF
-1395 AESLVTDQIWCITAS
+1395 AESLVTDEIWCITAS

-1423 KYDIGRDIWQTITV
+1423 KYDIGRDIWKTITV
-1437 DDGLASDEVSCI
+1437 EDGLVSDEISCI

-1464 TLYNEETKVWAAYT
+1464 TLYNERTEVWAAYT
-1478 TEDGLASNKVTTI
+1478 TEDGIASNKVTTI
-1491 GVDGAEVW
+1491 GVDGAEIW

-1512 LANSWTTYTRDNGLA
+1512 LTDTWTTYTREDGLA
-1527 HNGILSMSID
+1527 HNGILSMAID
-1537 SKYVWFGTYRGLSRF
+1537 RNYVWFGTYRGLSRF
-1552 DKRTGIWTVFTE
+1552 DKRTSIWTVFTE